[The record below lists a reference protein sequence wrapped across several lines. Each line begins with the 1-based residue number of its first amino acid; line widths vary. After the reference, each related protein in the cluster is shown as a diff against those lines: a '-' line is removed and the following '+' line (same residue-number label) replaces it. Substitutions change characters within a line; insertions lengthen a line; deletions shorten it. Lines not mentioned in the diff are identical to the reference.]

1 MCDILSHIRVHL
13 SFTSEGIARPMNRI
27 FATVLLFTTMASGQF
42 WGNDGFPEVMNWDR
56 FRALTEQLG
65 LSQAQVNGLLPA
77 HDAYV
82 KAFREIIED
91 DFSDFVE
98 EDDNDGKYQWASA
111 DPELATSFRS
121 RRSKYRNLCDELE
134 EAEDDLFDLAYAY
147 LTESQ
152 RLQLEDVRGRR
163 ERERLRAQ
171 TWPGFEWNFGGAM
184 SIEAQDLLVFSD
196 LDITEVMELAAAQH
210 GKTQT
215 SAIRTYRKERLDAI
229 EDRLDREQAKPNFD
243 AMVDPD
249 ITKRLG
255 QIKMELGGKGG
266 KGAGGKGG
274 GGRAARPDLT
284 EAEIEDLKAEFAM
297 LQEEFEAQ
305 MAASEDSMFEGVWDF
320 SKSDDVRKK
329 ADQAIAK
336 SLKSFVQSVLSNLD
350 TNDGYQFR
358 LRVLRQMY
366 PGVNQPS
373 ADPLFARRIN
383 EAEKED
389 NTALAAELAEE
400 RLAFREGM
408 NNIWDRLI
416 DALDDDDE
424 FNMEDMMKLSGF
436 DGAKGGKGNKG
447 GKGSKGERK
456 APKQSPRDQ
465 AFADAR
471 AYDRKFTDELLP
483 EGGSEGRAEMVIDRS
498 GGPGNIQISVSGAD
512 GPESIQFSDGA
523 MMIVEN
529 GQEYEVPMDGPMAI
543 GMDIAG
549 EMFGSRGVLLPL
561 DTPSIR
567 ELAGVSEED
576 QGLLDAIIDDYR
588 LSCADNLPEREI
600 IEFSEDDPASMMN
613 MMADSENRRRERN
626 QAIRFA
632 DELLFST
639 LSALFPERASA
650 IAAFDITR
658 QRAWLMAR
666 IGSGGM
672 EGIALMFMG
681 GGTGEGWKV
690 DLRELVTDNSWTP
703 EDPAAFQSALE
714 VWEQSILEPLEELAD
729 HRESGMSMTD
739 MIGMSM
745 GDGEKD
751 KDVNPMQMMNDMMAR
766 QQKRSELVD
775 SANEITDDAA
785 GALSLLLP
793 LDESDAFD
801 LSYGLAAVPTIG
813 RDPDLLDPAF
823 EKALTLDSLRMEQRE
838 ALAGLAA
845 DYRASLREV
854 NQQML
859 GMHRRMPNIDM
870 GGMFGAMMQFGDKG
884 DEGDAQKM
892 QEQFELKQNL
902 QKQIDRLRSERKD
915 LHQKTREQLKGL
927 LDQDQITRGGLQ
939 RLLEPQ
945 RLPPEIQQMLGGGMM
960 MGGPGF

>member
-1 MCDILSHIRVHL
+1 
-13 SFTSEGIARPMNRI
+13 MNR
-27 FATVLLFTTMASGQF
+27 FVASVLLLTTMASGQF

-56 FRALTEQLG
+56 FRTLTEQLG

-77 HDAYV
+77 HDTYV

-91 DFSDFVE
+91 DFADFVE
-98 EDDNDGKYQWASA
+98 DDNDDGKYQWSSA
-111 DPELATSFRS
+111 DPELAASFRT

-134 EAEDDLFDLAYAY
+134 EAEDELFSLAYSY

-152 RLQLEDVRGRR
+152 RMQLEDVRGRR

-184 SIEAQDLLVFSD
+184 SIEAQDLLLFSD
-196 LDITEVMELAAAQH
+196 IEITEAMNTAAAQH
-210 GKTQT
+210 GKTQS

-229 EDRLDREQAKPNFD
+229 EARLEREQAKPNFD
-243 AMVDPD
+243 EIVDPA
-249 ITKRLG
+249 ITRRLG
-255 QIKMELGGKGG
+255 QIKRELGGKGG
-266 KGAGGKGG
+266 GKGG
-274 GGRAARPDLT
+274 GGKSPRPELT
-284 EAEIEDLKAEFAM
+284 DADIEDLKAEFEM
-297 LQEEFEAQ
+297 LEEEFEAQ
-305 MAASEDSMFEGVWDF
+305 MEAADASIFEIAGDF
-320 SKSDDVRKK
+320 GKGEDVRRK
-329 ADQAIAK
+329 ADQTIAR
-336 SLKSFVQSVLSNLD
+336 SLQSFVQSVLSDLGI
-350 TNDGYQFR
+350 NDGYRFR

-373 ADPLFARRIN
+373 ADPLFARRISD
-383 EAEKED
+383 AEKTGNSD
-389 NTALAAELAEE
+389 LAAELIEQ

-416 DALDDDDE
+416 QALDDGEDFD
-424 FNMEDMMKLSGF
+424 MQDMMKLSGF
-436 DGAKGGKGNKG
+436 EGEKGSKGGKGGKG
-447 GKGSKGERK
+447 GKNASK
-456 APKQSPRDQ
+456 APKKSPRDQ

-471 AYDRKFTDELLP
+471 AFDRKFTDELLP
-483 EGGSEGRAEMVIDRS
+483 EGGAEGRAEMVIDRS
-498 GGPGNIQISVSGAD
+498 GGAGNILISVSGAD
-512 GPESIQFSDGA
+512 GPESIQFTDGA

-561 DTPSIR
+561 DTLSIR
-567 ELAGVSEED
+567 ELAGVSEDD

-600 IEFSEDDPASMMN
+600 IEFTEDDPTSMMN

-626 QAIRFA
+626 QAIRSA

-650 IAAFDITR
+650 IATFDITR
-658 QRAWLMAR
+658 QRSWLLAR

-672 EGIALMFMG
+672 EGVAMMFMG
-681 GGTGEGWKV
+681 GGTDEGWKV
-690 DLRELVTDNSWTP
+690 DLRELVTGNSWTP
-703 EDPAAFQSALE
+703 EDPAAFQNALE
-714 VWEQSILEPLEELAD
+714 AWEQVILEPLEELAD

-745 GDGEKD
+745 GDGEKND
-751 KDVNPMQMMNDMMAR
+751 DIDPMKMMKDMMGR
-766 QQKRSELVD
+766 QQKRTELID
-775 SANEITDDAA
+775 AANEITDDAA
-785 GALSLLLP
+785 SSLSLLLP

-801 LSYGLAAVPTIG
+801 LSYGLASVPSIG

-870 GGMFGAMMQFGDKG
+870 GSMFGAMMPFGDKG
-884 DEGDAQKM
+884 EEGDGKRM
-892 QEQFELKQNL
+892 QEQFELQQNL
-902 QKQIDRLRSERKD
+902 QKQIDRLRAERKD
-915 LHQKTREQLKGL
+915 LHQKTREQLKGF
-927 LDQDQITRGGLQ
+927 LDPTQITRGGLQ

>member
-1 MCDILSHIRVHL
+1 
-13 SFTSEGIARPMNRI
+13 MNQ
-27 FATVLLFTTMASGQF
+27 FVASVLLLTTMASGQF

-56 FRALTEQLG
+56 FRTLTEQLG

-77 HDAYV
+77 HDTYV

-91 DFSDFVE
+91 DFADFVE
-98 EDDNDGKYQWASA
+98 DDDDDGKYQWSSA
-111 DPELATSFRS
+111 DPELAASFRT

-134 EAEDDLFDLAYAY
+134 EAEDELFSLAYSY

-152 RLQLEDVRGRR
+152 RMQLEDVRGRR

-184 SIEAQDLLVFSD
+184 SIEAQDLLLFSD
-196 LDITEVMELAAAQH
+196 IEITEAMNTAAAQH

-229 EDRLDREQAKPNFD
+229 EARLEREQAKPNFD
-243 AMVDPD
+243 EIVDPA
-249 ITKRLG
+249 ITRRLG
-255 QIKMELGGKGG
+255 QIKRELGGKGG
-266 KGAGGKGG
+266 GKGG
-274 GGRAARPDLT
+274 GGKSPRPELT
-284 EAEIEDLKAEFAM
+284 DADIEDLKAEFEM
-297 LQEEFEAQ
+297 LEEEFEAQ
-305 MAASEDSMFEGVWDF
+305 MEAADASIFEIAGDF
-320 SKSDDVRKK
+320 GKGEDVRRK
-329 ADQAIAK
+329 ADQTIAR
-336 SLKSFVQSVLSNLD
+336 SLQSFVQSVLSDLGI
-350 TNDGYQFR
+350 NDGYRFR

-383 EAEKED
+383 DAEQTGNSD
-389 NTALAAELAEE
+389 LAAELIEQ
-400 RLAFREGM
+400 RRAFREGM

-416 DALDDDDE
+416 QALDDGEDFD
-424 FNMEDMMKLSGF
+424 MQDMMKLSGF
-436 DGAKGGKGNKG
+436 EGEKGSKGGKGGKG
-447 GKGSKGERK
+447 GKNASK
-456 APKQSPRDQ
+456 APKKSPRDQ

-471 AYDRKFTDELLP
+471 AFDRKFTDELLP
-483 EGGSEGRAEMVIDRS
+483 EGGAEGRAEMVIDRS
-498 GGPGNIQISVSGAD
+498 GGAGNILISVSGAD
-512 GPESIQFSDGA
+512 GPESIQFTDGA

-561 DTPSIR
+561 DTLSIR
-567 ELAGVSEED
+567 ELAGVSEDD

-600 IEFSEDDPASMMN
+600 IEFTEDDPTSMMN

-626 QAIRFA
+626 QAIRSA

-650 IAAFDITR
+650 IATFDITR
-658 QRAWLMAR
+658 QRSWLLAR

-672 EGIALMFMG
+672 EGVAMMFMG
-681 GGTGEGWKV
+681 GGTDEGWKV
-690 DLRELVTDNSWTP
+690 DLRELVTGNSWTP
-703 EDPAAFQSALE
+703 EDPAAFQNALE
-714 VWEQSILEPLEELAD
+714 AWEQVILEPLEELAD

-745 GDGEKD
+745 GDGEKND
-751 KDVNPMQMMNDMMAR
+751 DIDPMKMMKDMMGR
-766 QQKRSELVD
+766 QQKRTELID
-775 SANEITDDAA
+775 AANEITDDAA
-785 GALSLLLP
+785 SSLSLLLP

-801 LSYGLAAVPTIG
+801 LFYGLASVPSIG

-870 GGMFGAMMQFGDKG
+870 GSMFGAMMPFGDKG
-884 DEGDAQKM
+884 EEGDGKRM
-892 QEQFELKQNL
+892 QEQFELQQNL
-902 QKQIDRLRSERKD
+902 QKQIDRLRAERKD
-915 LHQKTREQLKGL
+915 LHQKTREQLKGF
-927 LDQDQITRGGLQ
+927 LDPTQITRGGLQ

>member
-1 MCDILSHIRVHL
+1 
-13 SFTSEGIARPMNRI
+13 MNQ
-27 FATVLLFTTMASGQF
+27 FVASVLLLTTMASGQF

-56 FRALTEQLG
+56 FRTLTEQLG

-77 HDAYV
+77 HDTYV

-91 DFSDFVE
+91 DFADFVE
-98 EDDNDGKYQWASA
+98 DDDDDGKYQWSSA
-111 DPELATSFRS
+111 DPELAASFRT

-134 EAEDDLFDLAYAY
+134 EAEDELFSLAYSY

-152 RLQLEDVRGRR
+152 RMQLEDVRGRR

-184 SIEAQDLLVFSD
+184 SIEAQDLLLFSD
-196 LDITEVMELAAAQH
+196 IEITEAMNTAAAQH
-210 GKTQT
+210 GKTQS

-229 EDRLDREQAKPNFD
+229 EARLEREQAKPNFD
-243 AMVDPD
+243 EIVDPA
-249 ITKRLG
+249 ITRRLG
-255 QIKMELGGKGG
+255 QIKRELGGKGG
-266 KGAGGKGG
+266 GKGG
-274 GGRAARPDLT
+274 GGKSPRPDLT
-284 EAEIEDLKAEFAM
+284 DADIEDLKAEFEM
-297 LQEEFEAQ
+297 LEEEFEAQ
-305 MAASEDSMFEGVWDF
+305 MEAADASIFEIAGDF
-320 SKSDDVRKK
+320 GKGEDVRRK
-329 ADQAIAK
+329 ADQTIAR
-336 SLKSFVQSVLSNLD
+336 SLQSFVQSVLSDLGI
-350 TNDGYQFR
+350 NDGYRFR

-383 EAEKED
+383 DAEETGNSD
-389 NTALAAELAEE
+389 LAAELIEQ
-400 RLAFREGM
+400 RRAFREGM

-416 DALDDDDE
+416 QALDDGEDFD
-424 FNMEDMMKLSGF
+424 MQDMMKLSGF
-436 DGAKGGKGNKG
+436 EGEKGSKGGKG
-447 GKGSKGERK
+447 GKNASK
-456 APKQSPRDQ
+456 APKKSPRDQ

-471 AYDRKFTDELLP
+471 AFDRKFTDELLP
-483 EGGSEGRAEMVIDRS
+483 EGGAEGRAEMVIDRS
-498 GGPGNIQISVSGAD
+498 GGAGNILISVSGAD
-512 GPESIQFSDGA
+512 GPESIQFTDGA

-561 DTPSIR
+561 DTLSIR
-567 ELAGVSEED
+567 ELAGVSEDD

-600 IEFSEDDPASMMN
+600 IEFTEDDPTSMMN

-626 QAIRFA
+626 QAIRSA

-650 IAAFDITR
+650 IATFDITR
-658 QRAWLMAR
+658 QRSWLLAR

-672 EGIALMFMG
+672 EGVAMMFMG
-681 GGTGEGWKV
+681 GGTDEGWKV
-690 DLRELVTDNSWTP
+690 DLRELVTGNSWTP
-703 EDPAAFQSALE
+703 EDPAAFQNALE
-714 VWEQSILEPLEELAD
+714 AWEQVILEPLEELAD

-745 GDGEKD
+745 GDGEKND
-751 KDVNPMQMMNDMMAR
+751 DIDPMKMMKDMMGR
-766 QQKRSELVD
+766 QQKRTELID
-775 SANEITDDAA
+775 AANEITDDAA
-785 GALSLLLP
+785 SSLSLLLP

-801 LSYGLAAVPTIG
+801 LFYGLASVPSIG

-823 EKALTLDSLRMEQRE
+823 EKALTLDSLRIEQRE

-870 GGMFGAMMQFGDKG
+870 GSMFGAMMPFGDKG
-884 DEGDAQKM
+884 EEGDGKRM
-892 QEQFELKQNL
+892 QEQFELQQNL
-902 QKQIDRLRSERKD
+902 QKQIDRLRAERKD
-915 LHQKTREQLKGL
+915 LHQKTREQLKGF
-927 LDQDQITRGGLQ
+927 LDPTQITRGGLQ

>member
-1 MCDILSHIRVHL
+1 
-13 SFTSEGIARPMNRI
+13 MNQ
-27 FATVLLFTTMASGQF
+27 FVSSVLLLTTMASGQF

-56 FRALTEQLG
+56 FRTLTEQLG

-77 HDAYV
+77 HDTYV

-91 DFSDFVE
+91 DFADFVE
-98 EDDNDGKYQWASA
+98 DDDDDGKYQWSSA
-111 DPELATSFRS
+111 DPELAASFRT

-134 EAEDDLFDLAYAY
+134 EAEDELFSLAYSY

-152 RLQLEDVRGRR
+152 RMQLEDVRGRR

-184 SIEAQDLLVFSD
+184 SIEAQDLLLFSD
-196 LDITEVMELAAAQH
+196 IEITEAMNTAAAQH
-210 GKTQT
+210 GKTQS

-229 EDRLDREQAKPNFD
+229 EARLEREQAKPNFD
-243 AMVDPD
+243 EIVDPA
-249 ITKRLG
+249 ITRRLG
-255 QIKMELGGKGG
+255 QIKRELGGKGG
-266 KGAGGKGG
+266 GKGG
-274 GGRAARPDLT
+274 GGKSPRPELT
-284 EAEIEDLKAEFAM
+284 DADIEDLKAEFEM
-297 LQEEFEAQ
+297 LEEEFEAQ
-305 MAASEDSMFEGVWDF
+305 MEAADASIFEIAGDF
-320 SKSDDVRKK
+320 GKGEDVRRK
-329 ADQAIAK
+329 ADQTIAR
-336 SLKSFVQSVLSNLD
+336 SLQSFVQSVLSDLGI
-350 TNDGYQFR
+350 NDGYRFR

-383 EAEKED
+383 DAEETGNSD
-389 NTALAAELAEE
+389 LAAELIEQ
-400 RLAFREGM
+400 RRAFREGM

-416 DALDDDDE
+416 QALDDGEDFD
-424 FNMEDMMKLSGF
+424 MQDMMKLSGF
-436 DGAKGGKGNKG
+436 EGEKGSKGGKG
-447 GKGSKGERK
+447 GKDGKNASK
-456 APKQSPRDQ
+456 APKKSPRDQ

-471 AYDRKFTDELLP
+471 AFDRKFTDELLP
-483 EGGSEGRAEMVIDRS
+483 EGGAEGRAEMVIDRS
-498 GGPGNIQISVSGAD
+498 GGAGNILISVSGAD
-512 GPESIQFSDGA
+512 GPESIQFTDGA

-561 DTPSIR
+561 DTLSIR
-567 ELAGVSEED
+567 ELAGVSEDD

-600 IEFSEDDPASMMN
+600 IEFTEDDPTSMMN

-626 QAIRFA
+626 QAIRSA

-650 IAAFDITR
+650 IATFDITR
-658 QRAWLMAR
+658 QRSWLLAR

-672 EGIALMFMG
+672 EGVAMMFMG
-681 GGTGEGWKV
+681 GGTDEGWKV
-690 DLRELVTDNSWTP
+690 DLRELVTGNSWTP
-703 EDPAAFQSALE
+703 EDPAAFQNALE
-714 VWEQSILEPLEELAD
+714 AWEQVILEPLEELAD

-745 GDGEKD
+745 GDGEKND
-751 KDVNPMQMMNDMMAR
+751 DIDPMKMMKDMMGR
-766 QQKRSELVD
+766 QQKRTELID
-775 SANEITDDAA
+775 AANEITDDAA
-785 GALSLLLP
+785 SSLSLLLP

-801 LSYGLAAVPTIG
+801 LFYGLASVPSIG

-870 GGMFGAMMQFGDKG
+870 GSMFGAMMPFGDKG
-884 DEGDAQKM
+884 EEGDGKRM
-892 QEQFELKQNL
+892 QEQFELQQNL
-902 QKQIDRLRSERKD
+902 QKQIDRLRAERKD
-915 LHQKTREQLKGL
+915 LHQKTREQLKGF
-927 LDQDQITRGGLQ
+927 LDPTQITRGGLQ

>member
-1 MCDILSHIRVHL
+1 
-13 SFTSEGIARPMNRI
+13 MNQ
-27 FATVLLFTTMASGQF
+27 FVASVLLLTTMASGQF

-56 FRALTEQLG
+56 FRTLTEQLG

-77 HDAYV
+77 HDTYV

-91 DFSDFVE
+91 DFADFVE
-98 EDDNDGKYQWASA
+98 DDDDDGKYQWSSA
-111 DPELATSFRS
+111 DPELAASFRT

-134 EAEDDLFDLAYAY
+134 EAEDELFSLAYSY

-152 RLQLEDVRGRR
+152 RMQLEDVRGRR

-184 SIEAQDLLVFSD
+184 SIEAQDLLLFSD
-196 LDITEVMELAAAQH
+196 IEITEAMNTAAAQH
-210 GKTQT
+210 GKTQS

-229 EDRLDREQAKPNFD
+229 EARLEREQAKPNFD
-243 AMVDPD
+243 EIVDPA
-249 ITKRLG
+249 ITRRLG
-255 QIKMELGGKGG
+255 QIKRELGGKGG
-266 KGAGGKGG
+266 GKGG
-274 GGRAARPDLT
+274 GGKSPRPELT
-284 EAEIEDLKAEFAM
+284 DADIEDLKAEFEM
-297 LQEEFEAQ
+297 LEEEFEAQ
-305 MAASEDSMFEGVWDF
+305 MEAADASIFEIAGDF
-320 SKSDDVRKK
+320 GKGEDVRRK
-329 ADQAIAK
+329 ADQTIAK
-336 SLKSFVQSVLSNLD
+336 SLQSFVQSVLSDLGI
-350 TNDGYQFR
+350 NDGYRFR

-383 EAEKED
+383 DAEETGNSD
-389 NTALAAELAEE
+389 LAAELIEQ
-400 RLAFREGM
+400 RRAFREGM

-416 DALDDDDE
+416 QALDDGEDFD
-424 FNMEDMMKLSGF
+424 MQDMMKLSGF
-436 DGAKGGKGNKG
+436 DGEKGSKGGKGGKG
-447 GKGSKGERK
+447 GKNASK
-456 APKQSPRDQ
+456 APKKSPRDQ

-471 AYDRKFTDELLP
+471 AFDRKFTDELLP
-483 EGGSEGRAEMVIDRS
+483 EGGAEGRAEMVIDRS
-498 GGPGNIQISVSGAD
+498 GGAGNILISVSGAD
-512 GPESIQFSDGA
+512 GPESIQFTDGA

-561 DTPSIR
+561 DILSIR
-567 ELAGVSEED
+567 ELAGVSEDD

-600 IEFSEDDPASMMN
+600 IEFTEDDPTSMMN

-626 QAIRFA
+626 QAIRSA

-650 IAAFDITR
+650 IATFDITR
-658 QRAWLMAR
+658 QRSWLLAR

-672 EGIALMFMG
+672 EGVAMMFMG
-681 GGTGEGWKV
+681 GGTDEGWKV
-690 DLRELVTDNSWTP
+690 DLRELVTGNSWTP
-703 EDPAAFQSALE
+703 EDPAAFQNALE
-714 VWEQSILEPLEELAD
+714 AWEQVILEPLEELAD

-745 GDGEKD
+745 GDGEKND
-751 KDVNPMQMMNDMMAR
+751 DIDPMKMMKDMMGR
-766 QQKRSELVD
+766 QQKRTELID
-775 SANEITDDAA
+775 AANEITDDAA
-785 GALSLLLP
+785 SSLSLLLP

-801 LSYGLAAVPTIG
+801 LFYGLASVPSIG

-870 GGMFGAMMQFGDKG
+870 GSMFGAMMPFGDKG
-884 DEGDAQKM
+884 EEGDGKRM
-892 QEQFELKQNL
+892 QEQFELQQNL
-902 QKQIDRLRSERKD
+902 QKQIDRLRAERKD
-915 LHQKTREQLKGL
+915 LHQKTREQLKGF
-927 LDQDQITRGGLQ
+927 LDPTQITRGGLQ

>member
-1 MCDILSHIRVHL
+1 
-13 SFTSEGIARPMNRI
+13 MNQ
-27 FATVLLFTTMASGQF
+27 FVASVLLLTTMASGQF

-56 FRALTEQLG
+56 FRTLTEQLG

-77 HDAYV
+77 HDTYV

-91 DFSDFVE
+91 DFADFVE
-98 EDDNDGKYQWASA
+98 DDDDDGKYQWSSA
-111 DPELATSFRS
+111 DPELAASFRT

-134 EAEDDLFDLAYAY
+134 EAEDELFSLAYSY

-152 RLQLEDVRGRR
+152 RMQLEDVRGRR

-184 SIEAQDLLVFSD
+184 SIEAQDLLLFSD
-196 LDITEVMELAAAQH
+196 IEITEAMNTAAAQH
-210 GKTQT
+210 GKTQ
-215 SAIRTYRKERLDAI
+215 SNAIRTYRKERLDAI
-229 EDRLDREQAKPNFD
+229 EARLEREQAKPNFD
-243 AMVDPD
+243 EIVDPA
-249 ITKRLG
+249 ITRRLG
-255 QIKMELGGKGG
+255 QIKRELGGKGG
-266 KGAGGKGG
+266 GKGG
-274 GGRAARPDLT
+274 GGKSPRPDLT
-284 EAEIEDLKAEFAM
+284 DADIEDLKAEFEM
-297 LQEEFEAQ
+297 LEEEFEAQ
-305 MAASEDSMFEGVWDF
+305 MEAADASIFEIAGDF
-320 SKSDDVRKK
+320 GKGEDVRRK
-329 ADQAIAK
+329 ADQTIAR
-336 SLKSFVQSVLSNLD
+336 SLQSFVQSVLSDLGI
-350 TNDGYQFR
+350 NDGYRFR

-383 EAEKED
+383 DAEETGNSD
-389 NTALAAELAEE
+389 LAAELIEQ
-400 RLAFREGM
+400 RRAFREGM

-416 DALDDDDE
+416 QALDDGEDFD
-424 FNMEDMMKLSGF
+424 MQDMMKLSGF
-436 DGAKGGKGNKG
+436 EGEKGSKGGKGGKG
-447 GKGSKGERK
+447 GKNASK
-456 APKQSPRDQ
+456 APKKSPRDQ

-471 AYDRKFTDELLP
+471 AFDRKFTDELLP
-483 EGGSEGRAEMVIDRS
+483 EGGAEGRAEMVIDRS
-498 GGPGNIQISVSGAD
+498 GGAGNILISVSGAD
-512 GPESIQFSDGA
+512 GPESIQFTDGA

-561 DTPSIR
+561 DTLSIR
-567 ELAGVSEED
+567 ELAGVSEGD

-600 IEFSEDDPASMMN
+600 IEFTEDDPTSMMN

-626 QAIRFA
+626 QAIRSA

-650 IAAFDITR
+650 IATFDITR
-658 QRAWLMAR
+658 QRSWLLAR

-672 EGIALMFMG
+672 EGVAMMFMG
-681 GGTGEGWKV
+681 GGTDEGWKV
-690 DLRELVTDNSWTP
+690 DLRELVTGNSWTP
-703 EDPAAFQSALE
+703 EDPAAFQNALE
-714 VWEQSILEPLEELAD
+714 AWEQVILEPLEELAN

-745 GDGEKD
+745 GDGEKND
-751 KDVNPMQMMNDMMAR
+751 DIDPMKMMKDMMGR
-766 QQKRSELVD
+766 QQKRTELID
-775 SANEITDDAA
+775 AANEITDDAA
-785 GALSLLLP
+785 SSLSLLLP

-801 LSYGLAAVPTIG
+801 LFYGLASVPSIG

-870 GGMFGAMMQFGDKG
+870 GSMFGAMMPFGDKG
-884 DEGDAQKM
+884 EEGDGKRM
-892 QEQFELKQNL
+892 QEQFELQQNL
-902 QKQIDRLRSERKD
+902 QKQIDRLRAERKD
-915 LHQKTREQLKGL
+915 LHQKTREQLKGF
-927 LDQDQITRGGLQ
+927 LDPTQITRGGLQ

>member
-1 MCDILSHIRVHL
+1 
-13 SFTSEGIARPMNRI
+13 MNQ
-27 FATVLLFTTMASGQF
+27 FVASVLLLTTMASGQF

-56 FRALTEQLG
+56 FRTLTEQLG

-77 HDAYV
+77 HDTYV

-91 DFSDFVE
+91 DFADFVE
-98 EDDNDGKYQWASA
+98 DDDDDGKYQWSSA
-111 DPELATSFRS
+111 DPELAASFRT

-134 EAEDDLFDLAYAY
+134 EAEDELFSLAYSY

-152 RLQLEDVRGRR
+152 RMQLEDVRGRR

-184 SIEAQDLLVFSD
+184 SIEAQDLLLFSD
-196 LDITEVMELAAAQH
+196 IEITEAMNTAAAQH
-210 GKTQT
+210 GKTQS

-229 EDRLDREQAKPNFD
+229 EARLEREQAKPNFD
-243 AMVDPD
+243 EIVDPA
-249 ITKRLG
+249 ITRRLG
-255 QIKMELGGKGG
+255 QIKRELGGKGG
-266 KGAGGKGG
+266 GKGG
-274 GGRAARPDLT
+274 GGKSTRPDLT
-284 EAEIEDLKAEFAM
+284 DADIEDLKAEFEM
-297 LQEEFEAQ
+297 LEEEFEAQ
-305 MAASEDSMFEGVWDF
+305 MEAADASIFEIAGDF
-320 SKSDDVRKK
+320 GKGEDVRRK
-329 ADQAIAK
+329 ADQTIAR
-336 SLKSFVQSVLSNLD
+336 SLQSFVQSVLSDLGI
-350 TNDGYQFR
+350 NDGYRFR

-383 EAEKED
+383 DAEETGNSD
-389 NTALAAELAEE
+389 LAAELIEQ
-400 RLAFREGM
+400 RRAFREGM

-416 DALDDDDE
+416 QALDDGEDFD
-424 FNMEDMMKLSGF
+424 MQDMMKLSGF
-436 DGAKGGKGNKG
+436 EGEKGSKGGKG
-447 GKGSKGERK
+447 GKNASK
-456 APKQSPRDQ
+456 APKKSPRDQ

-471 AYDRKFTDELLP
+471 AFDRKFTDELLP
-483 EGGSEGRAEMVIDRS
+483 EGGAEGRAEMVIDRS
-498 GGPGNIQISVSGAD
+498 GGAGNILISVSGAD
-512 GPESIQFSDGA
+512 GPESIQFTDGA

-561 DTPSIR
+561 DTLSIR
-567 ELAGVSEED
+567 ELVGVSEDD

-600 IEFSEDDPASMMN
+600 IEFTEDDPTSMMN

-626 QAIRFA
+626 QAIRSA

-650 IAAFDITR
+650 IATFDITR
-658 QRAWLMAR
+658 QRSWLLAR

-672 EGIALMFMG
+672 EGVAMMFMG
-681 GGTGEGWKV
+681 GGTDEGWKV
-690 DLRELVTDNSWTP
+690 DLRELVTGNSWTP
-703 EDPAAFQSALE
+703 EDPAAFQNALE
-714 VWEQSILEPLEELAD
+714 AWEQVILEPLEELAD

-745 GDGEKD
+745 GDGEKND
-751 KDVNPMQMMNDMMAR
+751 DIDPMKMMKDMMGR
-766 QQKRSELVD
+766 QQKRTELID
-775 SANEITDDAA
+775 AANEITDDAA
-785 GALSLLLP
+785 SSLSLLLP

-801 LSYGLAAVPTIG
+801 LFYGLASVPSIG

-870 GGMFGAMMQFGDKG
+870 GSMFGAMMPFGDKG
-884 DEGDAQKM
+884 EEGDGKRM
-892 QEQFELKQNL
+892 QEQFELQQNL
-902 QKQIDRLRSERKD
+902 QKQIDRLRAERKD
-915 LHQKTREQLKGL
+915 LHQKTREQLKGF
-927 LDQDQITRGGLQ
+927 LDPTQITRGGLQ

>member
-1 MCDILSHIRVHL
+1 
-13 SFTSEGIARPMNRI
+13 MNQ
-27 FATVLLFTTMASGQF
+27 FVASVLLLTTMASGQF

-56 FRALTEQLG
+56 FRTLTEQLG

-77 HDAYV
+77 HDTYV

-91 DFSDFVE
+91 DFADFVE
-98 EDDNDGKYQWASA
+98 DDDDDGKYQWSSA
-111 DPELATSFRS
+111 DPELAASFRT

-134 EAEDDLFDLAYAY
+134 EAEDELFSLAYSY

-152 RLQLEDVRGRR
+152 RMQLEDVRGRR

-184 SIEAQDLLVFSD
+184 SIEAQDLLLFSD
-196 LDITEVMELAAAQH
+196 IEITEAMNTAAAQH
-210 GKTQT
+210 GKTQS

-229 EDRLDREQAKPNFD
+229 EARLEREQAKPNFD
-243 AMVDPD
+243 EIVDPA
-249 ITKRLG
+249 ITRRLG
-255 QIKMELGGKGG
+255 QIKRELGGKGG
-266 KGAGGKGG
+266 GKGG
-274 GGRAARPDLT
+274 GGKSPRPELT
-284 EAEIEDLKAEFAM
+284 DADIEDLKAEFEM
-297 LQEEFEAQ
+297 LEEEFEAQ
-305 MAASEDSMFEGVWDF
+305 MEAADVSIFEIAGDF
-320 SKSDDVRKK
+320 GKGEDVRRK
-329 ADQAIAK
+329 ADQTIAR
-336 SLKSFVQSVLSNLD
+336 SLQSFVQSVLSDLGI
-350 TNDGYQFR
+350 NDGYRFR

-383 EAEKED
+383 DAEETGNSD
-389 NTALAAELAEE
+389 LAAELIEQ
-400 RLAFREGM
+400 RRAFREGM

-416 DALDDDDE
+416 QALDDGEDFD
-424 FNMEDMMKLSGF
+424 MQDMMKLSGF
-436 DGAKGGKGNKG
+436 DGEKGSKGGKGGKG
-447 GKGSKGERK
+447 GKNASK
-456 APKQSPRDQ
+456 APKKSPRDQ

-471 AYDRKFTDELLP
+471 AFDRKFTDELLP
-483 EGGSEGRAEMVIDRS
+483 EGGAEGRAEMVIDRS
-498 GGPGNIQISVSGAD
+498 GGAGNILISVSGAD
-512 GPESIQFSDGA
+512 GPESIQFTDGA

-561 DTPSIR
+561 DTLSIR
-567 ELAGVSEED
+567 ELAGVSEDD
-576 QGLLDAIIDDYR
+576 QGILDAIIDDYR

-600 IEFSEDDPASMMN
+600 IEFTEDDPTSMMN

-626 QAIRFA
+626 QAIRSA

-650 IAAFDITR
+650 IATFDITR
-658 QRAWLMAR
+658 QRSWLLAR

-672 EGIALMFMG
+672 EGVAMMFMG
-681 GGTGEGWKV
+681 GGTDEGWKV
-690 DLRELVTDNSWTP
+690 DLRELVTGNSWTP
-703 EDPAAFQSALE
+703 EDPAAFQNALE
-714 VWEQSILEPLEELAD
+714 AWEQVILEPLEELAD

-745 GDGEKD
+745 GDGEKND
-751 KDVNPMQMMNDMMAR
+751 DIDPMKMMKDMMGR
-766 QQKRSELVD
+766 QQKRTELID
-775 SANEITDDAA
+775 AANEITDDAA
-785 GALSLLLP
+785 SSLSLLLP

-801 LSYGLAAVPTIG
+801 LFYGLASVPSIG

-870 GGMFGAMMQFGDKG
+870 GSMFGAMMPFGDKG
-884 DEGDAQKM
+884 EEGDGKRM
-892 QEQFELKQNL
+892 QEQFELQQNL
-902 QKQIDRLRSERKD
+902 QKQIDRLRAERKD
-915 LHQKTREQLKGL
+915 LHQKTREQLKGF
-927 LDQDQITRGGLQ
+927 LDPTQITRGGLQ

>member
-1 MCDILSHIRVHL
+1 
-13 SFTSEGIARPMNRI
+13 MNQ
-27 FATVLLFTTMASGQF
+27 FVASVLLLTTMASGQF

-56 FRALTEQLG
+56 FRTLTEQLG

-77 HDAYV
+77 HDTYV

-91 DFSDFVE
+91 DFADFVE
-98 EDDNDGKYQWASA
+98 DDDDDGKYQWSSA
-111 DPELATSFRS
+111 DPELAASFRT

-134 EAEDDLFDLAYAY
+134 EAEDELFSLAYSY

-152 RLQLEDVRGRR
+152 RMQLEDVRGRR

-184 SIEAQDLLVFSD
+184 SIEAQDLLLFSD
-196 LDITEVMELAAAQH
+196 IEITEAMNTAAAQH
-210 GKTQT
+210 GKTQS

-229 EDRLDREQAKPNFD
+229 EARLEREQAKPNFD
-243 AMVDPD
+243 EIVDPA
-249 ITKRLG
+249 ITRRLG
-255 QIKMELGGKGG
+255 QIKRELGGKGG
-266 KGAGGKGG
+266 GKGG
-274 GGRAARPDLT
+274 GGKSPRPDLT
-284 EAEIEDLKAEFAM
+284 DADIEDLKAEFEM
-297 LQEEFEAQ
+297 LEEEFEAQ
-305 MAASEDSMFEGVWDF
+305 MEAADASIFEIAGDF
-320 SKSDDVRKK
+320 GKGEDVRRK
-329 ADQAIAK
+329 ADQTIAR
-336 SLKSFVQSVLSNLD
+336 SLQSFVQSVLSDLGI
-350 TNDGYQFR
+350 NDGYRFR

-383 EAEKED
+383 DAEETGNSD
-389 NTALAAELAEE
+389 LAAELIEQ
-400 RLAFREGM
+400 RRAFREGM

-416 DALDDDDE
+416 QALDDGEDFD
-424 FNMEDMMKLSGF
+424 MQDMMKLSGF
-436 DGAKGGKGNKG
+436 EGEKGSKGGKGGKG
-447 GKGSKGERK
+447 GKNASK
-456 APKQSPRDQ
+456 APKKSPRDQ

-471 AYDRKFTDELLP
+471 AFDRKFTDELLP
-483 EGGSEGRAEMVIDRS
+483 EGGAEGRAEMVIDRS
-498 GGPGNIQISVSGAD
+498 GGAGNILISVSGAD
-512 GPESIQFSDGA
+512 GPESIQFTDGA

-561 DTPSIR
+561 DTLSIR
-567 ELAGVSEED
+567 ELAGVSEDD

-600 IEFSEDDPASMMN
+600 IEFTEDDPTSMMN

-626 QAIRFA
+626 QAIRSA

-650 IAAFDITR
+650 IATFDITR
-658 QRAWLMAR
+658 QRSWLLAR

-672 EGIALMFMG
+672 EGIAMMFMG
-681 GGTGEGWKV
+681 SGTDEGWKV
-690 DLRELVTDNSWTP
+690 DLRELVTGNSWTP
-703 EDPAAFQSALE
+703 EDPAAFQNALE
-714 VWEQSILEPLEELAD
+714 AWEQAILEPLEELAD

-745 GDGEKD
+745 GDGEKND
-751 KDVNPMQMMNDMMAR
+751 DIDPMKMMKDMMGR
-766 QQKRSELVD
+766 QQKRTELID
-775 SANEITDDAA
+775 AANEITDDAA
-785 GALSLLLP
+785 SSLSLLLP

-801 LSYGLAAVPTIG
+801 LFYGLASVPSIG

-870 GGMFGAMMQFGDKG
+870 GSMFGAMMPFGDKG
-884 DEGDAQKM
+884 EEGDGKRM
-892 QEQFELKQNL
+892 QEQFELQQNL
-902 QKQIDRLRSERKD
+902 QKQIDRLRAERKD
-915 LHQKTREQLKGL
+915 LHQKTREQLKGF
-927 LDQDQITRGGLQ
+927 LDPTQITRGGLQ

>member
-1 MCDILSHIRVHL
+1 
-13 SFTSEGIARPMNRI
+13 MNQ
-27 FATVLLFTTMASGQF
+27 FVASVLLLTTMASGQF

-56 FRALTEQLG
+56 FRTLTEQLG

-77 HDAYV
+77 HDTYV

-91 DFSDFVE
+91 DFADFVE
-98 EDDNDGKYQWASA
+98 DDDDDGKYQWSSA
-111 DPELATSFRS
+111 DPELAASFRT

-134 EAEDDLFDLAYAY
+134 EAEDELFSLAYSY

-152 RLQLEDVRGRR
+152 RMQLEDVRGRR

-184 SIEAQDLLVFSD
+184 SIEAQDLLLFSD
-196 LDITEVMELAAAQH
+196 IEITEAMNTAAAQH
-210 GKTQT
+210 GKTQS

-229 EDRLDREQAKPNFD
+229 EARLEREQAKPNFD
-243 AMVDPD
+243 EIVDPA
-249 ITKRLG
+249 ITRRLG
-255 QIKMELGGKGG
+255 QIKRELGGKGG
-266 KGAGGKGG
+266 GKGG
-274 GGRAARPDLT
+274 GGKSPRPDLT
-284 EAEIEDLKAEFAM
+284 DADIEDLKAEFEM
-297 LQEEFEAQ
+297 LEEEFEAQ
-305 MAASEDSMFEGVWDF
+305 MEAADASIFEIAGDF
-320 SKSDDVRKK
+320 GKGEDVRRK
-329 ADQAIAK
+329 ADQTIAR
-336 SLKSFVQSVLSNLD
+336 SLQSFVQSVLSDLGI
-350 TNDGYQFR
+350 NDGYRFR

-383 EAEKED
+383 DAEETGNSD
-389 NTALAAELAEE
+389 LAAELIEQ
-400 RLAFREGM
+400 RRAFREGM

-416 DALDDDDE
+416 QALDDGEDFD
-424 FNMEDMMKLSGF
+424 MQDMMKLSGF
-436 DGAKGGKGNKG
+436 EGEKGSKGGKGGKG
-447 GKGSKGERK
+447 GKNASK
-456 APKQSPRDQ
+456 APKKSPRDQ

-471 AYDRKFTDELLP
+471 AFDRKFTDELLP
-483 EGGSEGRAEMVIDRS
+483 EGGAEGRAEMVIDRS
-498 GGPGNIQISVSGAD
+498 GGAGNILISVSGAD
-512 GPESIQFSDGA
+512 GPESIQFTDGA

-561 DTPSIR
+561 DTLSIR
-567 ELAGVSEED
+567 ELAGVSEDD

-600 IEFSEDDPASMMN
+600 IEFTEDDPTSMMN

-626 QAIRFA
+626 QAIRSA

-650 IAAFDITR
+650 IATFDITR
-658 QRAWLMAR
+658 QRSWLLAR

-672 EGIALMFMG
+672 EGVAMMFMG
-681 GGTGEGWKV
+681 GGTDEGWKV
-690 DLRELVTDNSWTP
+690 DLRELVTGNSWTP
-703 EDPAAFQSALE
+703 EDPAAFQNALE
-714 VWEQSILEPLEELAD
+714 AWEQVSLEPLEELAD

-745 GDGEKD
+745 GDGEKND
-751 KDVNPMQMMNDMMAR
+751 DIDPMKMMKDMMGR
-766 QQKRSELVD
+766 QQKRTELID
-775 SANEITDDAA
+775 AANEITDDAA
-785 GALSLLLP
+785 SSLSLLLP

-801 LSYGLAAVPTIG
+801 LFYGLASVPSIG

-870 GGMFGAMMQFGDKG
+870 GSMFGAMMPFGDKG
-884 DEGDAQKM
+884 EEGDGKRM
-892 QEQFELKQNL
+892 QEQFELQQNL
-902 QKQIDRLRSERKD
+902 QKQIDRLRAERKD
-915 LHQKTREQLKGL
+915 LHQKTREQLKGF
-927 LDQDQITRGGLQ
+927 LDPTQITRGGLQ

>member
-1 MCDILSHIRVHL
+1 
-13 SFTSEGIARPMNRI
+13 MNQ
-27 FATVLLFTTMASGQF
+27 FVASVLLLTTMASGQF

-56 FRALTEQLG
+56 FRTLTEQLG

-77 HDAYV
+77 HDTYV

-91 DFSDFVE
+91 DFADFVE
-98 EDDNDGKYQWASA
+98 DDDDDGKYQWSSA
-111 DPELATSFRS
+111 DPELAASFRT

-134 EAEDDLFDLAYAY
+134 EAEDELFSLAYSY

-152 RLQLEDVRGRR
+152 RMQLEDVRGRR

-184 SIEAQDLLVFSD
+184 SIEAQDLLLFSD
-196 LDITEVMELAAAQH
+196 IEITEAMNTAAAQH
-210 GKTQT
+210 GKTQS

-229 EDRLDREQAKPNFD
+229 EARLEREQAKPNFD
-243 AMVDPD
+243 EIVDPA
-249 ITKRLG
+249 ITRRLG
-255 QIKMELGGKGG
+255 QIKRELGGKGG
-266 KGAGGKGG
+266 GKGG
-274 GGRAARPDLT
+274 GGKSPRPDLT
-284 EAEIEDLKAEFAM
+284 DADIEDLKAEFEM
-297 LQEEFEAQ
+297 LEEEFEAQ
-305 MAASEDSMFEGVWDF
+305 MEAADASIFEIAGDF
-320 SKSDDVRKK
+320 GKGEDVRRK
-329 ADQAIAK
+329 ADQTIAR
-336 SLKSFVQSVLSNLD
+336 SLQSFVQSVLADLGI
-350 TNDGYQFR
+350 NDGYRFR

-383 EAEKED
+383 DAEETGNSD
-389 NTALAAELAEE
+389 LAAELIEQ
-400 RLAFREGM
+400 RRAFREGM

-416 DALDDDDE
+416 QALDDGEDFD
-424 FNMEDMMKLSGF
+424 MQDMMKLSGF
-436 DGAKGGKGNKG
+436 EGEKGSKGGKGGKG
-447 GKGSKGERK
+447 GKNVSK
-456 APKQSPRDQ
+456 APKKSPRDQ

-471 AYDRKFTDELLP
+471 AFDRKFTDELLP
-483 EGGSEGRAEMVIDRS
+483 EGGAEGRAEMVIDRS
-498 GGPGNIQISVSGAD
+498 GGAGNILISVSGAD
-512 GPESIQFSDGA
+512 GPESIQFTDGA

-561 DTPSIR
+561 DTLSIR
-567 ELAGVSEED
+567 ELAGVSEDD

-600 IEFSEDDPASMMN
+600 IEFTEDDPTSMMN

-626 QAIRFA
+626 QAIRSA

-650 IAAFDITR
+650 IATFDITR
-658 QRAWLMAR
+658 QRSWLLAR

-672 EGIALMFMG
+672 EGVAMMFMG
-681 GGTGEGWKV
+681 GGTDEGWKV
-690 DLRELVTDNSWTP
+690 DLRELVTGNSWTP
-703 EDPAAFQSALE
+703 EDPAAFQNALE
-714 VWEQSILEPLEELAD
+714 AWEQVILEPLEELAD

-745 GDGEKD
+745 GDGEKND
-751 KDVNPMQMMNDMMAR
+751 DIDPMKMMKDMMGR
-766 QQKRSELVD
+766 QQKRTELID
-775 SANEITDDAA
+775 AANEITDDAA
-785 GALSLLLP
+785 SSLSLLLP

-801 LSYGLAAVPTIG
+801 LFYGLASVPSIG

-870 GGMFGAMMQFGDKG
+870 GSMFGAMMPFGDKG
-884 DEGDAQKM
+884 EEGDGKRM
-892 QEQFELKQNL
+892 QEQFELQQNL
-902 QKQIDRLRSERKD
+902 QKQIDRLRAERKD
-915 LHQKTREQLKGL
+915 LHQKTREQLKGF
-927 LDQDQITRGGLQ
+927 LDPTQITRGGLQ

>member
-1 MCDILSHIRVHL
+1 
-13 SFTSEGIARPMNRI
+13 MNQ
-27 FATVLLFTTMASGQF
+27 FVASVLLLTTMASGQF

-56 FRALTEQLG
+56 FRTLTEQLG

-77 HDAYV
+77 HDTYV

-91 DFSDFVE
+91 DFADFVE
-98 EDDNDGKYQWASA
+98 DDDDDGKYQWSSA
-111 DPELATSFRS
+111 DPELAASFRT

-134 EAEDDLFDLAYAY
+134 EAEDELFSLAYSY

-152 RLQLEDVRGRR
+152 RMQLEDVRGRR

-184 SIEAQDLLVFSD
+184 SIEAQDLLLFSD
-196 LDITEVMELAAAQH
+196 IEITEAMNTAAAQH
-210 GKTQT
+210 GKTQS

-229 EDRLDREQAKPNFD
+229 EARLEREQAKPNFD
-243 AMVDPD
+243 EIVDPA
-249 ITKRLG
+249 ITRRLG
-255 QIKMELGGKGG
+255 QIKRELGGKGG
-266 KGAGGKGG
+266 GKGG
-274 GGRAARPDLT
+274 GGKSPRPDLT
-284 EAEIEDLKAEFAM
+284 DADIEDLKAEFEM
-297 LQEEFEAQ
+297 LEEEFEAQ
-305 MAASEDSMFEGVWDF
+305 MEAADASIFEIAGDF
-320 SKSDDVRKK
+320 GKGEDVRRK
-329 ADQAIAK
+329 ADQTIAR
-336 SLKSFVQSVLSNLD
+336 SLQSFVQSVLSDLGI
-350 TNDGYQFR
+350 NDGYRFR

-383 EAEKED
+383 DAEETGNSD
-389 NTALAAELAEE
+389 LAAELIEQ
-400 RLAFREGM
+400 RRAFREGM

-416 DALDDDDE
+416 QALDDGEDFD
-424 FNMEDMMKLSGF
+424 MQDMMKLSGF
-436 DGAKGGKGNKG
+436 EGEKGSKGGKGGKG
-447 GKGSKGERK
+447 GKNVSK
-456 APKQSPRDQ
+456 APKKSPRDQ

-471 AYDRKFTDELLP
+471 AFDRKFTDELLP
-483 EGGSEGRAEMVIDRS
+483 EGGAEGRAEMVIDRS
-498 GGPGNIQISVSGAD
+498 GGAGNILISVSGAD
-512 GPESIQFSDGA
+512 GPESIQFTDGA

-561 DTPSIR
+561 DTLSIR
-567 ELAGVSEED
+567 ELAGVSEDD

-600 IEFSEDDPASMMN
+600 IEFTEDDPTSMMN

-626 QAIRFA
+626 QAIRSA

-650 IAAFDITR
+650 IATFDITR
-658 QRAWLMAR
+658 QRSWLLAR

-672 EGIALMFMG
+672 EGVAMMFMG
-681 GGTGEGWKV
+681 GGTDEGWKV
-690 DLRELVTDNSWTP
+690 DLRELVTGNSWTP
-703 EDPAAFQSALE
+703 EDPAAFQNALE
-714 VWEQSILEPLEELAD
+714 AWEQVILEPLEELAD

-745 GDGEKD
+745 GDGEKND
-751 KDVNPMQMMNDMMAR
+751 DIDPMKMMKDMMGR
-766 QQKRSELVD
+766 QQKRTELID
-775 SANEITDDAA
+775 AANEITDDAA
-785 GALSLLLP
+785 SSLSLLLP

-801 LSYGLAAVPTIG
+801 LFYGLASVPSIG

-845 DYRASLREV
+845 DYRASLREI

-870 GGMFGAMMQFGDKG
+870 GSMFGAMMPFGDKG
-884 DEGDAQKM
+884 EEGDGKRM
-892 QEQFELKQNL
+892 QEQFELQQNL
-902 QKQIDRLRSERKD
+902 QKQIDRLRAERKD
-915 LHQKTREQLKGL
+915 LHQKTREQLKGF
-927 LDQDQITRGGLQ
+927 LDPTQITRGGLQ

-945 RLPPEIQQMLGGGMM
+945 RLPPEIQQMLGSGMM

>member
-1 MCDILSHIRVHL
+1 
-13 SFTSEGIARPMNRI
+13 MNQ
-27 FATVLLFTTMASGQF
+27 FVASVLLLTTMASGQF

-56 FRALTEQLG
+56 FRTLTEQLG

-77 HDAYV
+77 HDTYV

-91 DFSDFVE
+91 DFADFVE
-98 EDDNDGKYQWASA
+98 NDDDDGKYQWSSA
-111 DPELATSFRS
+111 DPELAASFRT

-134 EAEDDLFDLAYAY
+134 EAEDELFSLAYSY

-152 RLQLEDVRGRR
+152 RMQLEDVRGRR

-184 SIEAQDLLVFSD
+184 SIEAQDLLLFSD
-196 LDITEVMELAAAQH
+196 IEITEAMNTAAAQH
-210 GKTQT
+210 GKTQS

-229 EDRLDREQAKPNFD
+229 EARLEREQAKPNFD
-243 AMVDPD
+243 EIVDPA
-249 ITKRLG
+249 ITRRLG
-255 QIKMELGGKGG
+255 QIKRELGGKGE
-266 KGAGGKGG
+266 GKGG
-274 GGRAARPDLT
+274 GGKSARPDLT
-284 EAEIEDLKAEFAM
+284 DADIEDLKAEFEM

-305 MAASEDSMFEGVWDF
+305 MEAADASIFEIAGDFGKGEDG
-320 SKSDDVRKK
+320 RRK
-329 ADQAIAK
+329 ADQTIAR
-336 SLKSFVQSVLSNLD
+336 SLQSFVQSVLSDLGI
-350 TNDGYQFR
+350 NDGYRFR

-383 EAEKED
+383 DAEETGNRD
-389 NTALAAELAEE
+389 LAAELTEQ

-416 DALDDDDE
+416 QALDDGEDFD
-424 FNMEDMMKLSGF
+424 MQDMMKLSGF
-436 DGAKGGKGNKG
+436 EGEKGSKGGKGGKG
-447 GKGSKGERK
+447 GKNASK
-456 APKQSPRDQ
+456 APKKSPRDQ

-471 AYDRKFTDELLP
+471 AFDRKFTDELLP
-483 EGGSEGRAEMVIDRS
+483 EGGAEGRAEMVIDRS
-498 GGPGNIQISVSGAD
+498 GGAGNILISVSGAD
-512 GPESIQFSDGA
+512 GPESIQFTDGA

-561 DTPSIR
+561 DTLSIR
-567 ELAGVSEED
+567 ELAGVSEDD

-600 IEFSEDDPASMMN
+600 IEFTEDDPTSMMN

-626 QAIRFA
+626 QAIRSA

-650 IAAFDITR
+650 IATFDITR
-658 QRAWLMAR
+658 QRSWLLAR

-672 EGIALMFMG
+672 EGIAMMFMG
-681 GGTGEGWKV
+681 GGTDEGWKV
-690 DLRELVTDNSWTP
+690 DLRELVTGNSWTP
-703 EDPAAFQSALE
+703 EDPAAFQNALE
-714 VWEQSILEPLEELAD
+714 AWEQVILEPLEELAE

-745 GDGEKD
+745 GDGEKND
-751 KDVNPMQMMNDMMAR
+751 DIDPMKMMKDMMGR
-766 QQKRSELVD
+766 QQKRTELID
-775 SANEITDDAA
+775 AANEVTDDAA
-785 GALSLLLP
+785 SSLSLLLP

-801 LSYGLAAVPTIG
+801 LFYGLASVPSIG

-870 GGMFGAMMQFGDKG
+870 GSMFGAMMPFGDKG
-884 DEGDAQKM
+884 EEGDGKRM
-892 QEQFELKQNL
+892 QEQFELQQNL
-902 QKQIDRLRSERKD
+902 QKQIDRLRAERKD
-915 LHQKTREQLKGL
+915 LHQKTREQLKGF
-927 LDQDQITRGGLQ
+927 LDPTQITRGGLQ

>member
-1 MCDILSHIRVHL
+1 
-13 SFTSEGIARPMNRI
+13 MNQ
-27 FATVLLFTTMASGQF
+27 FLASVLLLTTMASGQF

-56 FRALTEQLG
+56 FRTLTEQLG

-77 HDAYV
+77 HDTYV

-91 DFSDFVE
+91 DFADFVE
-98 EDDNDGKYQWASA
+98 DDDDDGKYQWSSA
-111 DPELATSFRS
+111 DPELAASFRT

-134 EAEDDLFDLAYAY
+134 EAEDELFSLAYSY

-152 RLQLEDVRGRR
+152 RMQLEDVRGRR

-184 SIEAQDLLVFSD
+184 SIEAQDLLLFSD
-196 LDITEVMELAAAQH
+196 IEITEAMNTAAAQH
-210 GKTQT
+210 GKTQS

-229 EDRLDREQAKPNFD
+229 EARLEREQAKPNFD
-243 AMVDPD
+243 EIVDPA
-249 ITKRLG
+249 ITRRLG
-255 QIKMELGGKGG
+255 QIKRELGGKGG
-266 KGAGGKGG
+266 GKGG
-274 GGRAARPDLT
+274 GGKSPRPELT
-284 EAEIEDLKAEFAM
+284 DADIEDLKAEFEM
-297 LQEEFEAQ
+297 LEEEFEAQ
-305 MAASEDSMFEGVWDF
+305 MEAADASIFEIAGDF
-320 SKSDDVRKK
+320 GKGEDVRRK
-329 ADQAIAK
+329 ADQTIAR
-336 SLKSFVQSVLSNLD
+336 SLQSFVQSVLSDLGI
-350 TNDGYQFR
+350 NDGYRFR

-383 EAEKED
+383 DAEETGNSD
-389 NTALAAELAEE
+389 LAAELIEQ
-400 RLAFREGM
+400 RRAFREGM

-416 DALDDDDE
+416 QALDDGEDFD
-424 FNMEDMMKLSGF
+424 MQDMMKLSGF
-436 DGAKGGKGNKG
+436 EGEKGSKGGKGGKG
-447 GKGSKGERK
+447 GKNASK
-456 APKQSPRDQ
+456 APKKSPRDQ

-471 AYDRKFTDELLP
+471 AFDRKFTDELLP
-483 EGGSEGRAEMVIDRS
+483 EGGAEGRAEMVIDRS
-498 GGPGNIQISVSGAD
+498 GGAGNILISVSGAD
-512 GPESIQFSDGA
+512 GPESIQFTDGA

-561 DTPSIR
+561 DTLSIR
-567 ELAGVSEED
+567 ELAGVSEDD

-600 IEFSEDDPASMMN
+600 IEFTEDDPTSMMN

-626 QAIRFA
+626 QAIRSA

-650 IAAFDITR
+650 IATFDITR
-658 QRAWLMAR
+658 QRSWLLAR

-672 EGIALMFMG
+672 EGVAMMFMG
-681 GGTGEGWKV
+681 GGTDEGWKV
-690 DLRELVTDNSWTP
+690 DLRELVTGNSWTP
-703 EDPAAFQSALE
+703 EDPAAFQNALE
-714 VWEQSILEPLEELAD
+714 AWEQVILEPLEELAN

-745 GDGEKD
+745 GDGEKND
-751 KDVNPMQMMNDMMAR
+751 DIDPMKMMKDMMGR
-766 QQKRSELVD
+766 QQKRTELID
-775 SANEITDDAA
+775 AANEITDDAA
-785 GALSLLLP
+785 SSLSLLLP

-801 LSYGLAAVPTIG
+801 LFYGLASVPSIG

-870 GGMFGAMMQFGDKG
+870 GSMFGAMMPFGDKG
-884 DEGDAQKM
+884 EEGDGKRM
-892 QEQFELKQNL
+892 QEQFELQQNL
-902 QKQIDRLRSERKD
+902 QKQIDRLRAERKD
-915 LHQKTREQLKGL
+915 LHQKTREQLKGF
-927 LDQDQITRGGLQ
+927 LDPTQITRGGLQ

>member
-1 MCDILSHIRVHL
+1 
-13 SFTSEGIARPMNRI
+13 MNQ
-27 FATVLLFTTMASGQF
+27 FLASVLLLTTMASGQF

-56 FRALTEQLG
+56 FRTLTEQLG

-77 HDAYV
+77 HDTYV

-91 DFSDFVE
+91 DFADFVE
-98 EDDNDGKYQWASA
+98 DDDDDGKYQWSSA
-111 DPELATSFRS
+111 DPELAASFRT

-134 EAEDDLFDLAYAY
+134 EAEDELFSLAYSY

-152 RLQLEDVRGRR
+152 RMQLEDVRGRR

-184 SIEAQDLLVFSD
+184 SIEAQDLLLFSD
-196 LDITEVMELAAAQH
+196 IEITEAMNIAAAQH
-210 GKTQT
+210 GKTQ
-215 SAIRTYRKERLDAI
+215 SNAIRTYRKERLDAI
-229 EDRLDREQAKPNFD
+229 EARLEREQAKPNFD
-243 AMVDPD
+243 EIVDPV
-249 ITKRLG
+249 ITRRLG
-255 QIKMELGGKGG
+255 QIKRELGGKGG
-266 KGAGGKGG
+266 GKGG
-274 GGRAARPDLT
+274 GGKSPRPDLT
-284 EAEIEDLKAEFAM
+284 DADIEDLKAEFEM
-297 LQEEFEAQ
+297 LEEEFEAQ
-305 MAASEDSMFEGVWDF
+305 MEAADASIFEIAGDF
-320 SKSDDVRKK
+320 GKGEDVRRK
-329 ADQAIAK
+329 ADQTIAR
-336 SLKSFVQSVLSNLD
+336 SLQSFVQSVLSDLGI
-350 TNDGYQFR
+350 NDGYRFR

-383 EAEKED
+383 DAEETGNSD
-389 NTALAAELAEE
+389 LAAELIEQ
-400 RLAFREGM
+400 RRAFREGM

-416 DALDDDDE
+416 QALDDGEDFD
-424 FNMEDMMKLSGF
+424 MQDMMKLSGF
-436 DGAKGGKGNKG
+436 EGEKGSKGGKGGKG
-447 GKGSKGERK
+447 GKNASK
-456 APKQSPRDQ
+456 APKKSPRDQ

-471 AYDRKFTDELLP
+471 AFDRKFTDELLP
-483 EGGSEGRAEMVIDRS
+483 EGGAEGRAEMVIDRS
-498 GGPGNIQISVSGAD
+498 GGAGNILISVSGAD
-512 GPESIQFSDGA
+512 GPESIQFTDGA

-561 DTPSIR
+561 DTLSIR
-567 ELAGVSEED
+567 ELAGVSEGD

-600 IEFSEDDPASMMN
+600 IEFTEDDPTSMMN

-626 QAIRFA
+626 QAIRSA

-650 IAAFDITR
+650 IATFDITR
-658 QRAWLMAR
+658 QRSWLLAR

-672 EGIALMFMG
+672 EGVAMMFMG
-681 GGTGEGWKV
+681 GGTDEGWKV
-690 DLRELVTDNSWTP
+690 DLRELVTGNSWTP
-703 EDPAAFQSALE
+703 EDPAAFQNALE
-714 VWEQSILEPLEELAD
+714 AWEQVILEPLEELAD

-745 GDGEKD
+745 GDGEKND
-751 KDVNPMQMMNDMMAR
+751 DIDPMKMMKDMMGR
-766 QQKRSELVD
+766 QQKRTELID
-775 SANEITDDAA
+775 AANEITDDAA
-785 GALSLLLP
+785 SSLSLLLP

-801 LSYGLAAVPTIG
+801 LFYGLASVPSIG

-870 GGMFGAMMQFGDKG
+870 GSMFGAMMPFGDKG
-884 DEGDAQKM
+884 EEGDGKRM
-892 QEQFELKQNL
+892 QEQFELQQNL
-902 QKQIDRLRSERKD
+902 QKQIDRLRAERKD
-915 LHQKTREQLKGL
+915 LHQKTREQLKGF
-927 LDQDQITRGGLQ
+927 LDPTQITRGGLQ

>member
-1 MCDILSHIRVHL
+1 
-13 SFTSEGIARPMNRI
+13 MNQ
-27 FATVLLFTTMASGQF
+27 FVASVLLLTTMASGQF

-56 FRALTEQLG
+56 FRTLTEQLG

-77 HDAYV
+77 HDTYV

-91 DFSDFVE
+91 DFADFVE
-98 EDDNDGKYQWASA
+98 DDDDDGKYQWSSA
-111 DPELATSFRS
+111 DPELAASFRT

-134 EAEDDLFDLAYAY
+134 EAEDELFSLAYSY

-152 RLQLEDVRGRR
+152 RMQLEDVRGRR

-184 SIEAQDLLVFSD
+184 SIEAQDLLLFSD
-196 LDITEVMELAAAQH
+196 IEITEAMNTAAAQH
-210 GKTQT
+210 GKTQS

-229 EDRLDREQAKPNFD
+229 EARLEREQAKPNFD
-243 AMVDPD
+243 EIVDPA
-249 ITKRLG
+249 ITRRLG
-255 QIKMELGGKGG
+255 QIKRELGGKGG
-266 KGAGGKGG
+266 GKGG
-274 GGRAARPDLT
+274 GGKSPRPDLT
-284 EAEIEDLKAEFAM
+284 DADIEDLKAEFEM
-297 LQEEFEAQ
+297 LEEEFEAQ
-305 MAASEDSMFEGVWDF
+305 MEAADASIFEIAGDF
-320 SKSDDVRKK
+320 GKGEDVRRK
-329 ADQAIAK
+329 ADQTIAR
-336 SLKSFVQSVLSNLD
+336 SLQSFVQSVLSDLGI
-350 TNDGYQFR
+350 NDGYRFR

-383 EAEKED
+383 DAEETGNSD
-389 NTALAAELAEE
+389 LAAELIEQ
-400 RLAFREGM
+400 RRAFREGM

-416 DALDDDDE
+416 QALDDGEDFD
-424 FNMEDMMKLSGF
+424 MQDMMKLSGF
-436 DGAKGGKGNKG
+436 EG
-447 GKGSKGERK
+447 GKGSKGGKGGKGGKNASK
-456 APKQSPRDQ
+456 APKKSPRDQ

-471 AYDRKFTDELLP
+471 AFDRKFTDELLP
-483 EGGSEGRAEMVIDRS
+483 EGGAEGRAEMVIDRS
-498 GGPGNIQISVSGAD
+498 GGAGNILISVSGAD
-512 GPESIQFSDGA
+512 GPESIQFTDGA

-561 DTPSIR
+561 DTLSIR
-567 ELAGVSEED
+567 ELAGVSEDD

-600 IEFSEDDPASMMN
+600 IEFTEDDPTSMMN

-626 QAIRFA
+626 QAIRSA

-650 IAAFDITR
+650 IATFDITR
-658 QRAWLMAR
+658 QRSWLLAR

-672 EGIALMFMG
+672 EGVAMMFMG
-681 GGTGEGWKV
+681 GGTDEGWKV
-690 DLRELVTDNSWTP
+690 DLRELVTGNSWTP
-703 EDPAAFQSALE
+703 EDPAAFKNALE
-714 VWEQSILEPLEELAD
+714 AWEQVILEPLEELAD

-745 GDGEKD
+745 GDGEKND
-751 KDVNPMQMMNDMMAR
+751 DIDPMKMMKDMMGR
-766 QQKRSELVD
+766 QQKRTELID
-775 SANEITDDAA
+775 AANEITDDAA
-785 GALSLLLP
+785 SSLSLLLP

-801 LSYGLAAVPTIG
+801 LFYGLASVPSIG

-870 GGMFGAMMQFGDKG
+870 GSMFGAMMPFGDKG
-884 DEGDAQKM
+884 EEGDGKRM
-892 QEQFELKQNL
+892 QEQFELQQNL
-902 QKQIDRLRSERKD
+902 QKQIDRLRAERKD
-915 LHQKTREQLKGL
+915 LHQKTREQLKGF
-927 LDQDQITRGGLQ
+927 LDPTQITRGGLQ

>member
-1 MCDILSHIRVHL
+1 
-13 SFTSEGIARPMNRI
+13 MNQ
-27 FATVLLFTTMASGQF
+27 FVASVLLLTTMASGQF

-56 FRALTEQLG
+56 FRTLTEQLG

-77 HDAYV
+77 HDTYV

-91 DFSDFVE
+91 DFADFVE
-98 EDDNDGKYQWASA
+98 DDDDDGKYQWSSA
-111 DPELATSFRS
+111 DPELAASFRT

-134 EAEDDLFDLAYAY
+134 EAEDELFSLAYSY

-152 RLQLEDVRGRR
+152 RMQLEDVRGRR

-184 SIEAQDLLVFSD
+184 SIEAQDLLLFSD
-196 LDITEVMELAAAQH
+196 IEITEAMNIAAAQH
-210 GKTQT
+210 GKTQ
-215 SAIRTYRKERLDAI
+215 SNAIRTYRKERLDAI
-229 EDRLDREQAKPNFD
+229 EARLEREQAKPNFD
-243 AMVDPD
+243 EIVDPA
-249 ITKRLG
+249 ITRRLG
-255 QIKMELGGKGG
+255 QIKRELGGKGG
-266 KGAGGKGG
+266 GKGG
-274 GGRAARPDLT
+274 GGKSPRPDLT
-284 EAEIEDLKAEFAM
+284 DAEIEVLKAEFEM
-297 LQEEFEAQ
+297 LEEEFEAQ
-305 MAASEDSMFEGVWDF
+305 MEAADASIFEIAGDF
-320 SKSDDVRKK
+320 GKGEDVRRK
-329 ADQAIAK
+329 ADQIIAR
-336 SLKSFVQSVLSNLD
+336 SLQSFVQRVLSDLGV
-350 TNDGYQFR
+350 NDGYRFR

-383 EAEKED
+383 DAEETGNSD
-389 NTALAAELAEE
+389 LAAELIEQ

-416 DALDDDDE
+416 QALDDGEDFD
-424 FNMEDMMKLSGF
+424 MQDMMKLSGF
-436 DGAKGGKGNKG
+436 EGEKGSKGGKG
-447 GKGSKGERK
+447 GKNASK
-456 APKQSPRDQ
+456 APKKSPRDQ

-471 AYDRKFTDELLP
+471 AFDRKCTDDLLP
-483 EGGSEGRAEMVIDRS
+483 EGGTEGRAEMVIDRS
-498 GGPGNIQISVSGAD
+498 GGAGNILISVSGAD
-512 GPESIQFSDGA
+512 GPESIQFTDGA

-561 DTPSIR
+561 DTLSIR
-567 ELAGVSEED
+567 ELAGVSEDD

-600 IEFSEDDPASMMN
+600 IEFTEDDPTSMMN

-626 QAIRFA
+626 QAIRSA

-650 IAAFDITR
+650 IATFDITR
-658 QRAWLMAR
+658 QRSWLLAR

-672 EGIALMFMG
+672 EGVAMMFMG
-681 GGTGEGWKV
+681 GGTDEGWKV
-690 DLRELVTDNSWTP
+690 DLRDLVTGNSWTP
-703 EDPAAFQSALE
+703 EDPAAFQNALE
-714 VWEQSILEPLEELAD
+714 AWEQVILEPLEELAD

-745 GDGEKD
+745 GGSEKND
-751 KDVNPMQMMNDMMAR
+751 DIDPMKMMKDMMGR
-766 QQKRSELVD
+766 QQKRTEIID
-775 SANEITDDAA
+775 AANEITDDAA
-785 GALSLLLP
+785 SSLSLLLP

-801 LSYGLAAVPTIG
+801 LFYGLASVPSIG

-870 GGMFGAMMQFGDKG
+870 GSMFGAMMPFGDKG
-884 DEGDAQKM
+884 EEGDGKRM
-892 QEQFELKQNL
+892 QEQFELQQNL
-902 QKQIDRLRSERKD
+902 QKQIDRLRAERKD
-915 LHQKTREQLKGL
+915 LHQKTREQLKGF
-927 LDQDQITRGGLQ
+927 LDPTQITRGGLQ

>member
-1 MCDILSHIRVHL
+1 
-13 SFTSEGIARPMNRI
+13 MNQ
-27 FATVLLFTTMASGQF
+27 FVASVLLLTTMASGQF

-56 FRALTEQLG
+56 FRTLTEQLG

-77 HDAYV
+77 HDTYV

-91 DFSDFVE
+91 DFADFVE
-98 EDDNDGKYQWASA
+98 DDDDDGKYQWSSA
-111 DPELATSFRS
+111 DPELAASFRT

-134 EAEDDLFDLAYAY
+134 EAEDELFSLAYSY

-152 RLQLEDVRGRR
+152 RMQLEDVRGRR

-184 SIEAQDLLVFSD
+184 SIEAQDLLLFSD
-196 LDITEVMELAAAQH
+196 IEITEAMNTAAAQH
-210 GKTQT
+210 GKTQS

-229 EDRLDREQAKPNFD
+229 EARLEREQAKPNFD
-243 AMVDPD
+243 EIVDPA
-249 ITKRLG
+249 ITRRLG
-255 QIKMELGGKGG
+255 QIKRELGGKGG
-266 KGAGGKGG
+266 GKGG
-274 GGRAARPDLT
+274 GGKSPRPELT
-284 EAEIEDLKAEFAM
+284 DADIEDLKAEFEM
-297 LQEEFEAQ
+297 LEEEFEAQ
-305 MAASEDSMFEGVWDF
+305 MEAADASIFEIAGDF
-320 SKSDDVRKK
+320 GKGEDVRRK
-329 ADQAIAK
+329 ADQTIAR
-336 SLKSFVQSVLSNLD
+336 SLQSFVQSVLSDLGI
-350 TNDGYQFR
+350 NDGYRFR

-383 EAEKED
+383 DAEETGNSD
-389 NTALAAELAEE
+389 LAAELIEQ
-400 RLAFREGM
+400 RRAFREGM

-416 DALDDDDE
+416 QALDDGEDFD
-424 FNMEDMMKLSGF
+424 MQDMMKLSGF
-436 DGAKGGKGNKG
+436 EGEKGSKGGKG
-447 GKGSKGERK
+447 GKDGKNASK
-456 APKQSPRDQ
+456 APKKSPRDQ

-471 AYDRKFTDELLP
+471 AFDRKFTDELLP
-483 EGGSEGRAEMVIDRS
+483 EGGAEGRAEMVIDRS
-498 GGPGNIQISVSGAD
+498 GGAGNILISVSGAD
-512 GPESIQFSDGA
+512 GPESIQFTDGA

-561 DTPSIR
+561 DTLSIR
-567 ELAGVSEED
+567 ELAGVSEDD

-600 IEFSEDDPASMMN
+600 IEFTEDDPTSMMN

-626 QAIRFA
+626 QAIRSA

-650 IAAFDITR
+650 IATFDITR
-658 QRAWLMAR
+658 QRSWLLAR

-672 EGIALMFMG
+672 EGVAMMFMG
-681 GGTGEGWKV
+681 GGTDEGWKV
-690 DLRELVTDNSWTP
+690 DLRELVTGNSWTP
-703 EDPAAFQSALE
+703 EDPAAFQNALE
-714 VWEQSILEPLEELAD
+714 AWEQVILEPLEELAD

-745 GDGEKD
+745 GDGEKND
-751 KDVNPMQMMNDMMAR
+751 DIDPMKMMKDMMGR
-766 QQKRSELVD
+766 QQKRTELID
-775 SANEITDDAA
+775 AANEITDDAA
-785 GALSLLLP
+785 SSLSLLLP

-801 LSYGLAAVPTIG
+801 LFYGLASVPSIG

-870 GGMFGAMMQFGDKG
+870 GSMFGAMMPFGDKG
-884 DEGDAQKM
+884 EEGDGKRM
-892 QEQFELKQNL
+892 QEQFELQQNL
-902 QKQIDRLRSERKD
+902 QKQIDRLRAERKD
-915 LHQKTREQLKGL
+915 LHQKTREQLKGF
-927 LDQDQITRGGLQ
+927 LDPTQITRGGLQ

>member
-1 MCDILSHIRVHL
+1 
-13 SFTSEGIARPMNRI
+13 MNQ
-27 FATVLLFTTMASGQF
+27 FVASVLLLTTMASGQF

-56 FRALTEQLG
+56 FRTLTEQLG

-77 HDAYV
+77 HDTYV

-91 DFSDFVE
+91 DFADFVE
-98 EDDNDGKYQWASA
+98 DDDDDGKYQWSSA
-111 DPELATSFRS
+111 DPELAASFRT

-134 EAEDDLFDLAYAY
+134 EAEDELFSLAYSY

-152 RLQLEDVRGRR
+152 RMQLEDVRGRR

-184 SIEAQDLLVFSD
+184 GIEAQDLLLFSD
-196 LDITEVMELAAAQH
+196 IEITEAMNTAAAQH
-210 GKTQT
+210 GKTQS

-229 EDRLDREQAKPNFD
+229 EARLEREQAKPNFD
-243 AMVDPD
+243 EIVDPA
-249 ITKRLG
+249 ITRRLG
-255 QIKMELGGKGG
+255 QIKRELGGKGG
-266 KGAGGKGG
+266 GKGG
-274 GGRAARPDLT
+274 GGKSPRPELT
-284 EAEIEDLKAEFAM
+284 DADIEDLKAEFEM
-297 LQEEFEAQ
+297 LEEEFEAQ
-305 MAASEDSMFEGVWDF
+305 MEAADASIFEIAGDF
-320 SKSDDVRKK
+320 GKGEDVRRK
-329 ADQAIAK
+329 ADQTIAR
-336 SLKSFVQSVLSNLD
+336 SLQSFVQSVLSDLGV
-350 TNDGYQFR
+350 NDGYRFR

-383 EAEKED
+383 DAEETGNSD
-389 NTALAAELAEE
+389 LAAELIEQ

-416 DALDDDDE
+416 QALDDGEDFD
-424 FNMEDMMKLSGF
+424 MQDMMKLSGF
-436 DGAKGGKGNKG
+436 EGEKGSKGGKG
-447 GKGSKGERK
+447 GKNASK
-456 APKQSPRDQ
+456 APKKSPRDQ

-471 AYDRKFTDELLP
+471 AFDRKFTDELLP
-483 EGGSEGRAEMVIDRS
+483 EGGAEGRAEMVIDRS
-498 GGPGNIQISVSGAD
+498 GGAGNILISVSGAD
-512 GPESIQFSDGA
+512 GPESIQFTDGA

-561 DTPSIR
+561 DTLSIR
-567 ELAGVSEED
+567 ELAGVSEDD

-600 IEFSEDDPASMMN
+600 IEFTEDDPTSMMN

-626 QAIRFA
+626 QAIRSA

-650 IAAFDITR
+650 IATFDITR
-658 QRAWLMAR
+658 QRSWLLAR

-672 EGIALMFMG
+672 EGVAMMFMG
-681 GGTGEGWKV
+681 GGTDEGWKV
-690 DLRELVTDNSWTP
+690 DLRELVTGNSWTP
-703 EDPAAFQSALE
+703 EDPAAFQNALE
-714 VWEQSILEPLEELAD
+714 AWEQVILEPLEELAD

-745 GDGEKD
+745 GDGEKND
-751 KDVNPMQMMNDMMAR
+751 DIDPMKMMKDMMGR
-766 QQKRSELVD
+766 QQKRTELID
-775 SANEITDDAA
+775 AANEITDDAA
-785 GALSLLLP
+785 SSLSLLLP

-801 LSYGLAAVPTIG
+801 LFYGLASVPSIG

-870 GGMFGAMMQFGDKG
+870 GSMFGAMMPFGDKG
-884 DEGDAQKM
+884 EEGDGKRM
-892 QEQFELKQNL
+892 QEQFELQQNL
-902 QKQIDRLRSERKD
+902 QKQIDRLRAERKD
-915 LHQKTREQLKGL
+915 LHQKTREQLKGF
-927 LDQDQITRGGLQ
+927 LDPTQITRGGLQ

>member
-1 MCDILSHIRVHL
+1 
-13 SFTSEGIARPMNRI
+13 MNQ
-27 FATVLLFTTMASGQF
+27 FVASVLLLTTMASGQF

-56 FRALTEQLG
+56 FRTLTEQLG

-77 HDAYV
+77 HDTYV

-91 DFSDFVE
+91 DFADFVE
-98 EDDNDGKYQWASA
+98 DDDDDGKYQWSSA
-111 DPELATSFRS
+111 DPELAASFRT

-134 EAEDDLFDLAYAY
+134 EAEDELFSLAYSY

-152 RLQLEDVRGRR
+152 RMQLEDVRGRR

-184 SIEAQDLLVFSD
+184 SIEAQDLLLFSD
-196 LDITEVMELAAAQH
+196 IEITEAMNTAAAQH
-210 GKTQT
+210 GKTQS

-229 EDRLDREQAKPNFD
+229 EARLEREQAKPNFD
-243 AMVDPD
+243 EIVDPA
-249 ITKRLG
+249 ITRRLG
-255 QIKMELGGKGG
+255 QIKRELGGKGG
-266 KGAGGKGG
+266 GKGG
-274 GGRAARPDLT
+274 GGKSPRPDLT
-284 EAEIEDLKAEFAM
+284 DADIEDLKAEFEM
-297 LQEEFEAQ
+297 LEEEFEAQ
-305 MAASEDSMFEGVWDF
+305 MEAADASIFEIAGDF
-320 SKSDDVRKK
+320 GKGEDVRRK
-329 ADQAIAK
+329 ADQTIAR
-336 SLKSFVQSVLSNLD
+336 SLQSFVQSVLSDLGV
-350 TNDGYQFR
+350 NDGYRFR

-383 EAEKED
+383 DAEETGNSD
-389 NTALAAELAEE
+389 LAAELIEQ

-416 DALDDDDE
+416 QALDDGEDFD
-424 FNMEDMMKLSGF
+424 MQDMMKLSGF
-436 DGAKGGKGNKG
+436 EGEKGSKGGKG
-447 GKGSKGERK
+447 GKNASK
-456 APKQSPRDQ
+456 APKKSPRDQ

-471 AYDRKFTDELLP
+471 AFDRKFTDELLP
-483 EGGSEGRAEMVIDRS
+483 EGGAEGRAEMVIDRS
-498 GGPGNIQISVSGAD
+498 GGAGNILISVSGAD
-512 GPESIQFSDGA
+512 GPESIQFTDGA

-561 DTPSIR
+561 DTLSIR
-567 ELAGVSEED
+567 ELVGVSEDD

-600 IEFSEDDPASMMN
+600 IEFTEDDPTSMMN

-626 QAIRFA
+626 QAIRSA

-650 IAAFDITR
+650 IATFDITR
-658 QRAWLMAR
+658 QRSWLLAR

-672 EGIALMFMG
+672 EGVAMMFMG
-681 GGTGEGWKV
+681 GGTDEGWKV
-690 DLRELVTDNSWTP
+690 DLRDLVTGNSWTP
-703 EDPAAFQSALE
+703 EDPAAFQNALE
-714 VWEQSILEPLEELAD
+714 AWEQVILEPLEELAD

-745 GDGEKD
+745 GDGEKND
-751 KDVNPMQMMNDMMAR
+751 DIDPMKMMKDMMGR
-766 QQKRSELVD
+766 QQKRTELID
-775 SANEITDDAA
+775 AANEITDDAA
-785 GALSLLLP
+785 SSLSLLLP

-801 LSYGLAAVPTIG
+801 LFYGLASVPSIG

-870 GGMFGAMMQFGDKG
+870 GSMFGAMMPFGDKG
-884 DEGDAQKM
+884 EEGDGKRM
-892 QEQFELKQNL
+892 QEQFELQQNL
-902 QKQIDRLRSERKD
+902 QKQIDRLRAERKD
-915 LHQKTREQLKGL
+915 LHQKTREQLKGF
-927 LDQDQITRGGLQ
+927 LDPTQITRGGLQ

>member
-1 MCDILSHIRVHL
+1 
-13 SFTSEGIARPMNRI
+13 MNQ
-27 FATVLLFTTMASGQF
+27 FVASVLLLTTMASGQF

-56 FRALTEQLG
+56 FRTLTEQLG

-77 HDAYV
+77 HDTYV

-91 DFSDFVE
+91 DFADFVE
-98 EDDNDGKYQWASA
+98 DDDDDGKYQWSSA
-111 DPELATSFRS
+111 DPELAASFRT

-134 EAEDDLFDLAYAY
+134 EAEDELFSLAYSY

-152 RLQLEDVRGRR
+152 RMQLEDVRGRR

-184 SIEAQDLLVFSD
+184 GIEAQDLLLFSD
-196 LDITEVMELAAAQH
+196 IEITEAMNTAAAQH
-210 GKTQT
+210 GKTQS

-229 EDRLDREQAKPNFD
+229 EARLEREQAKPNFD
-243 AMVDPD
+243 EIVDPA
-249 ITKRLG
+249 ITRRLG
-255 QIKMELGGKGG
+255 QIKRELGGKGG
-266 KGAGGKGG
+266 GKGG
-274 GGRAARPDLT
+274 GGKSPRPDLT
-284 EAEIEDLKAEFAM
+284 DADIEDLKAEFEM
-297 LQEEFEAQ
+297 LEEEFEAQ
-305 MAASEDSMFEGVWDF
+305 MEAADASIFEIAGDF
-320 SKSDDVRKK
+320 GKGEDVRRK
-329 ADQAIAK
+329 ADQTIAR
-336 SLKSFVQSVLSNLD
+336 SLQSFVQSVLSDLGI
-350 TNDGYQFR
+350 NDGYRFR

-383 EAEKED
+383 DAEETGNSD
-389 NTALAAELAEE
+389 LAAELIEQ
-400 RLAFREGM
+400 RRAFREGM

-416 DALDDDDE
+416 QALDDGEDFD
-424 FNMEDMMKLSGF
+424 MQDMMKLSGF
-436 DGAKGGKGNKG
+436 EGEKGSKGGKGGKG
-447 GKGSKGERK
+447 GKNVSK
-456 APKQSPRDQ
+456 APKKSPRDQ

-471 AYDRKFTDELLP
+471 AFDRKFTDELLP
-483 EGGSEGRAEMVIDRS
+483 EGGAEGRAEMVIDRS
-498 GGPGNIQISVSGAD
+498 GGAGNILISVSGAD
-512 GPESIQFSDGA
+512 GPESIQFTDGA

-561 DTPSIR
+561 DTLSIR
-567 ELAGVSEED
+567 ELAGVSEDD

-600 IEFSEDDPASMMN
+600 IEFTEDDPTSMMN

-626 QAIRFA
+626 QAIRSA

-650 IAAFDITR
+650 IATFDITR
-658 QRAWLMAR
+658 QRSWLLAR

-672 EGIALMFMG
+672 EGVAMMFMG
-681 GGTGEGWKV
+681 GGTDEGWKV
-690 DLRELVTDNSWTP
+690 DLRELVTGNSWTP
-703 EDPAAFQSALE
+703 EDPAAFQNALE
-714 VWEQSILEPLEELAD
+714 AWEQVILEPLEELAD

-745 GDGEKD
+745 GDGEKND
-751 KDVNPMQMMNDMMAR
+751 DIDPMKMMKDMMGR
-766 QQKRSELVD
+766 QQKRTELID
-775 SANEITDDAA
+775 AANEITDDAA
-785 GALSLLLP
+785 SSLSLLLP

-801 LSYGLAAVPTIG
+801 LFYGLASVPSIG

-845 DYRASLREV
+845 DYRASLREI

-870 GGMFGAMMQFGDKG
+870 GSMFGAMMPFGDKG
-884 DEGDAQKM
+884 EEGDGKRM
-892 QEQFELKQNL
+892 QEQFELQQNL
-902 QKQIDRLRSERKD
+902 QKQIDRLRAERKD
-915 LHQKTREQLKGL
+915 LHQKTREQLKGF
-927 LDQDQITRGGLQ
+927 LDPTQITRGGLQ

>member
-1 MCDILSHIRVHL
+1 
-13 SFTSEGIARPMNRI
+13 MNQ
-27 FATVLLFTTMASGQF
+27 FVASVLLLTTMASGQF

-56 FRALTEQLG
+56 FRTLTEQLG

-77 HDAYV
+77 HDTYV

-91 DFSDFVE
+91 DFADFVE
-98 EDDNDGKYQWASA
+98 DDDDDGKYQWSSA
-111 DPELATSFRS
+111 DPELAASFRT

-134 EAEDDLFDLAYAY
+134 EAEDELFSLAYSY

-152 RLQLEDVRGRR
+152 RMQLEDVRGRR

-184 SIEAQDLLVFSD
+184 SIEAQDLLLFSD
-196 LDITEVMELAAAQH
+196 IEITAAMNTAAAQH
-210 GKTQT
+210 GKTQS

-229 EDRLDREQAKPNFD
+229 EARLEREHAKPNFD
-243 AMVDPD
+243 EIVDPA
-249 ITKRLG
+249 ITRRLG
-255 QIKMELGGKGG
+255 QIKRELGGKGG
-266 KGAGGKGG
+266 GKGG
-274 GGRAARPDLT
+274 GGKSPRPDLT
-284 EAEIEDLKAEFAM
+284 DADIEDLKAEFEM
-297 LQEEFEAQ
+297 LEEEFEAQ
-305 MAASEDSMFEGVWDF
+305 MEAADASIFEIAGDF
-320 SKSDDVRKK
+320 GKGEDVRRK
-329 ADQAIAK
+329 ADQTIAR
-336 SLKSFVQSVLSNLD
+336 SLQSFVQSVLSELGI
-350 TNDGYQFR
+350 NDGYRFR

-383 EAEKED
+383 DAEETGNSD
-389 NTALAAELAEE
+389 LAAELIEQ
-400 RLAFREGM
+400 RRAFREGM

-416 DALDDDDE
+416 QALDDGEDFD
-424 FNMEDMMKLSGF
+424 MQDMMKLSGF
-436 DGAKGGKGNKG
+436 EGEKGSKGGKGGKG
-447 GKGSKGERK
+447 GKNVSK
-456 APKQSPRDQ
+456 APKKSPRDQ

-471 AYDRKFTDELLP
+471 AFDRKFTDELLP
-483 EGGSEGRAEMVIDRS
+483 EGGAEGRAEMVIDRS
-498 GGPGNIQISVSGAD
+498 GGAGNILISVSGAD
-512 GPESIQFSDGA
+512 GPESIQFTDGA

-543 GMDIAG
+543 GMDIAV
-549 EMFGSRGVLLPL
+549 EMFVSRVVLLPL
-561 DTPSIR
+561 DTLSIR
-567 ELAGVSEED
+567 ELAGVSEDD

-600 IEFSEDDPASMMN
+600 IEFTEDDPTSMMN

-626 QAIRFA
+626 QAIRSA

-650 IAAFDITR
+650 IATFDITR
-658 QRAWLMAR
+658 QRSWLLAR

-672 EGIALMFMG
+672 EGVAMMFMG
-681 GGTGEGWKV
+681 GGTDEGWKV
-690 DLRELVTDNSWTP
+690 DLRELVTGNSWTP
-703 EDPAAFQSALE
+703 EDPAAFQNALE
-714 VWEQSILEPLEELAD
+714 AWEQVILEPLEELAD

-745 GDGEKD
+745 GDGEKND
-751 KDVNPMQMMNDMMAR
+751 DIDPMKMMKDMMGR
-766 QQKRSELVD
+766 QQKRTELID
-775 SANEITDDAA
+775 AANEITDDAA
-785 GALSLLLP
+785 SSLSLLLP

-801 LSYGLAAVPTIG
+801 LFYGLASVPSIG

-870 GGMFGAMMQFGDKG
+870 GSMFGAMMPFGDKG
-884 DEGDAQKM
+884 EEGDGKRM
-892 QEQFELKQNL
+892 QEQFELQQNL
-902 QKQIDRLRSERKD
+902 QKQIDRLRAERKD
-915 LHQKTREQLKGL
+915 LHQKTREQLKGF
-927 LDQDQITRGGLQ
+927 LDPTQITRGGLQ

>member
-1 MCDILSHIRVHL
+1 
-13 SFTSEGIARPMNRI
+13 MNQ
-27 FATVLLFTTMASGQF
+27 FLASVLLLTTMASGQF

-56 FRALTEQLG
+56 FRTLTEQLG

-77 HDAYV
+77 HDTYV

-91 DFSDFVE
+91 DFADFVE
-98 EDDNDGKYQWASA
+98 DDDDDGKYQWSSA
-111 DPELATSFRS
+111 DPELAASFRT

-134 EAEDDLFDLAYAY
+134 EAEDELFSLAYSY

-152 RLQLEDVRGRR
+152 RMQLEDVRGRR

-184 SIEAQDLLVFSD
+184 SIEAQDLLLFSD
-196 LDITEVMELAAAQH
+196 IEITEAMNIAAAQH
-210 GKTQT
+210 GKTQ
-215 SAIRTYRKERLDAI
+215 SDAIRTYRKERLDAI
-229 EDRLDREQAKPNFD
+229 EARLEREQAKPNFD
-243 AMVDPD
+243 EIVDPA
-249 ITKRLG
+249 ITRRLG
-255 QIKMELGGKGG
+255 QIKRELGGKGG
-266 KGAGGKGG
+266 GKGG
-274 GGRAARPDLT
+274 GGKSPRPELT
-284 EAEIEDLKAEFAM
+284 DADIEDLKAEFEM
-297 LQEEFEAQ
+297 LEEEFEAQ
-305 MAASEDSMFEGVWDF
+305 MEAADASIFEIAGDF
-320 SKSDDVRKK
+320 GKGEDVRRK
-329 ADQAIAK
+329 ADQTIAR
-336 SLKSFVQSVLSNLD
+336 SLQSFVQSVLSDLGI
-350 TNDGYQFR
+350 NDGYRFR

-383 EAEKED
+383 DAEETGNSD
-389 NTALAAELAEE
+389 LAAELIEQ
-400 RLAFREGM
+400 RRAFREGM

-416 DALDDDDE
+416 QALDDGEDFD
-424 FNMEDMMKLSGF
+424 MQDMMKLSGF
-436 DGAKGGKGNKG
+436 EGEKGSKGGKG
-447 GKGSKGERK
+447 GKNASK
-456 APKQSPRDQ
+456 APKKSPRDQ

-471 AYDRKFTDELLP
+471 AFDRKFTDELLP
-483 EGGSEGRAEMVIDRS
+483 EGGAEGRAEMVIDRS
-498 GGPGNIQISVSGAD
+498 GGAGNILISVSGAD
-512 GPESIQFSDGA
+512 GPESIQFTDGA

-561 DTPSIR
+561 DTLSIR
-567 ELAGVSEED
+567 ELAGVSEDD

-600 IEFSEDDPASMMN
+600 IEFTEDDPTSMMN

-626 QAIRFA
+626 QAIRSA

-650 IAAFDITR
+650 IATFDITR
-658 QRAWLMAR
+658 QRSWLLAR

-672 EGIALMFMG
+672 EGVAMMFMG
-681 GGTGEGWKV
+681 GGTDEGWKV
-690 DLRELVTDNSWTP
+690 DLRELVTGNSWTP
-703 EDPAAFQSALE
+703 EDPAAFQNALE
-714 VWEQSILEPLEELAD
+714 AWEQVILEPLEELAD

-745 GDGEKD
+745 GDGEKND
-751 KDVNPMQMMNDMMAR
+751 DIDPMKMMKDMMGR
-766 QQKRSELVD
+766 QQKRTELID
-775 SANEITDDAA
+775 AANEITDDAA
-785 GALSLLLP
+785 SSLSLLLP

-801 LSYGLAAVPTIG
+801 LFYGLASVPSIG

-870 GGMFGAMMQFGDKG
+870 GSMFGAMMPFGDKG
-884 DEGDAQKM
+884 EEGDGKRM
-892 QEQFELKQNL
+892 QEQFELQQNL
-902 QKQIDRLRSERKD
+902 QKQIDRLRAERKD
-915 LHQKTREQLKGL
+915 LHQKTREQLKGF
-927 LDQDQITRGGLQ
+927 LDPTQITRGGLQ

>member
-1 MCDILSHIRVHL
+1 
-13 SFTSEGIARPMNRI
+13 MNQ
-27 FATVLLFTTMASGQF
+27 FVASVLLLTTMASGQF

-56 FRALTEQLG
+56 FRTLTEQLG

-77 HDAYV
+77 HDTYV

-91 DFSDFVE
+91 DFADFVE
-98 EDDNDGKYQWASA
+98 DDDDDGKYQWSSA
-111 DPELATSFRS
+111 DPELAASFRT

-134 EAEDDLFDLAYAY
+134 EAEDELFSLAYSY

-152 RLQLEDVRGRR
+152 RMQLEDVRGRR

-184 SIEAQDLLVFSD
+184 SIEAQDLLLFSD
-196 LDITEVMELAAAQH
+196 IEITEAMNTAAAQH
-210 GKTQT
+210 GKTQS

-229 EDRLDREQAKPNFD
+229 EARLEREQAKPNFD
-243 AMVDPD
+243 EIVDPA
-249 ITKRLG
+249 ITRRLG
-255 QIKMELGGKGG
+255 QIKRELGGKGG
-266 KGAGGKGG
+266 GKGG
-274 GGRAARPDLT
+274 GGKSPRPDLT
-284 EAEIEDLKAEFAM
+284 DADIEDLKAEFEM
-297 LQEEFEAQ
+297 LEEEFEAQ
-305 MAASEDSMFEGVWDF
+305 MEAADASIFEIAGDF
-320 SKSDDVRKK
+320 GKGEDVRRK
-329 ADQAIAK
+329 ADQTIAR
-336 SLKSFVQSVLSNLD
+336 SLQSFVQSVLSDLGI
-350 TNDGYQFR
+350 NDGYRFR

-383 EAEKED
+383 DAEETGNSD
-389 NTALAAELAEE
+389 LAAELIEQ
-400 RLAFREGM
+400 RRAFREGM

-416 DALDDDDE
+416 QALDDGEDFD
-424 FNMEDMMKLSGF
+424 MQDMMKLSGF
-436 DGAKGGKGNKG
+436 EGEKGSKGGKGGKG
-447 GKGSKGERK
+447 GKNASK
-456 APKQSPRDQ
+456 APKKSPRDQ

-471 AYDRKFTDELLP
+471 AFDRKFTDELLP
-483 EGGSEGRAEMVIDRS
+483 EGGAEGRAEMVIDRS
-498 GGPGNIQISVSGAD
+498 GGAGNILISVSGAD
-512 GPESIQFSDGA
+512 GPESIQFTDGA

-561 DTPSIR
+561 DTLSIR
-567 ELAGVSEED
+567 ELAGVSEDD

-600 IEFSEDDPASMMN
+600 IEFTEDDPTSMMN

-626 QAIRFA
+626 QAIRSA

-650 IAAFDITR
+650 IATFDITR
-658 QRAWLMAR
+658 QRSWLLAR

-672 EGIALMFMG
+672 EGVAMMFMG
-681 GGTGEGWKV
+681 GGTDEGWKV
-690 DLRELVTDNSWTP
+690 DLRELVTGNSWTP
-703 EDPAAFQSALE
+703 EDPAAFQNALE
-714 VWEQSILEPLEELAD
+714 AWEQVILEPLEELAD

-745 GDGEKD
+745 GDGEKND
-751 KDVNPMQMMNDMMAR
+751 DIDPMKMMKDMMDR
-766 QQKRSELVD
+766 QQKRTELID
-775 SANEITDDAA
+775 AANEITDDAA
-785 GALSLLLP
+785 SSLSLLLP

-801 LSYGLAAVPTIG
+801 LSYGLASVPSIG

-870 GGMFGAMMQFGDKG
+870 GSMFGAMMPFGDKG
-884 DEGDAQKM
+884 EEGDGKRM
-892 QEQFELKQNL
+892 QEQFELQQNL
-902 QKQIDRLRSERKD
+902 QKQIDRLRAERKD
-915 LHQKTREQLKGL
+915 LHQKTREQLKGF
-927 LDQDQITRGGLQ
+927 LDPTQITRGGLQ

>member
-1 MCDILSHIRVHL
+1 
-13 SFTSEGIARPMNRI
+13 MNQ
-27 FATVLLFTTMASGQF
+27 FVASVLLLTTMASGQF

-56 FRALTEQLG
+56 FRTLTEQLG

-77 HDAYV
+77 HDTYV

-91 DFSDFVE
+91 DFADFVE
-98 EDDNDGKYQWASA
+98 DDDDDGKYQWSSA
-111 DPELATSFRS
+111 DPELAASFRT

-134 EAEDDLFDLAYAY
+134 EAEDELFSLAYSY

-152 RLQLEDVRGRR
+152 RMQLEDVRGRR

-184 SIEAQDLLVFSD
+184 SIEAQDLLLFSD
-196 LDITEVMELAAAQH
+196 IEITEAMNTAAAQH
-210 GKTQT
+210 GKTQS

-229 EDRLDREQAKPNFD
+229 EARLEREQAKPNFD
-243 AMVDPD
+243 EIVDPA
-249 ITKRLG
+249 ITRRLG
-255 QIKMELGGKGG
+255 QIKRELGGKGG
-266 KGAGGKGG
+266 GKGG
-274 GGRAARPDLT
+274 GGKSPRPELT
-284 EAEIEDLKAEFAM
+284 DADIEDLKAEFEM
-297 LQEEFEAQ
+297 LEEEFEAQ
-305 MAASEDSMFEGVWDF
+305 MEAADASIFEIAGDF
-320 SKSDDVRKK
+320 GKGEDVRRK
-329 ADQAIAK
+329 ADQTIAR
-336 SLKSFVQSVLSNLD
+336 SLQSFVQSVLSDLGI
-350 TNDGYQFR
+350 NDGYRFR

-383 EAEKED
+383 DAEETGNSD
-389 NTALAAELAEE
+389 LAAELIEQ
-400 RLAFREGM
+400 RRAFREGM

-416 DALDDDDE
+416 QALDDGEDFD
-424 FNMEDMMKLSGF
+424 MQDMMKLSGF
-436 DGAKGGKGNKG
+436 EGEKGSKGGKGGKG
-447 GKGSKGERK
+447 GKNASK
-456 APKQSPRDQ
+456 APKKSPRDQ

-471 AYDRKFTDELLP
+471 AFDRKFTDELLP
-483 EGGSEGRAEMVIDRS
+483 EGGAEGRAEMVIDRS
-498 GGPGNIQISVSGAD
+498 GGAGNILISVSGAD
-512 GPESIQFSDGA
+512 GPESIQFTDGA

-561 DTPSIR
+561 DTLSIR
-567 ELAGVSEED
+567 ELAGVSEDD

-600 IEFSEDDPASMMN
+600 IEFTEDDPTSMMN

-626 QAIRFA
+626 QAIRSA

-650 IAAFDITR
+650 IATFDITR
-658 QRAWLMAR
+658 QRSWLLAR

-672 EGIALMFMG
+672 EGVAMMFMG
-681 GGTGEGWKV
+681 GGTDEGWKV
-690 DLRELVTDNSWTP
+690 DLRELVTGNSWTP
-703 EDPAAFQSALE
+703 EDPAAFQNALE
-714 VWEQSILEPLEELAD
+714 AWEQVILEPLEELAN

-745 GDGEKD
+745 GDGEKND
-751 KDVNPMQMMNDMMAR
+751 DIDPMKMMKDMMGR
-766 QQKRSELVD
+766 QQKRTELID
-775 SANEITDDAA
+775 AANEITDDAA
-785 GALSLLLP
+785 SSLSLLLP

-801 LSYGLAAVPTIG
+801 LFYGLASVPSIG

-870 GGMFGAMMQFGDKG
+870 GSMFGAMMPFGDKG
-884 DEGDAQKM
+884 EEGDGKRM
-892 QEQFELKQNL
+892 QEQFELQQNL
-902 QKQIDRLRSERKD
+902 QKQIDRLRAERKD
-915 LHQKTREQLKGL
+915 LHQKTREQLKGF
-927 LDQDQITRGGLQ
+927 LDPTQITRGGLQ

>member
-1 MCDILSHIRVHL
+1 
-13 SFTSEGIARPMNRI
+13 MNQ
-27 FATVLLFTTMASGQF
+27 FVASVLLLTTMASGQF

-56 FRALTEQLG
+56 FRTLTEQLG

-77 HDAYV
+77 HDTYV

-91 DFSDFVE
+91 DFADFVE
-98 EDDNDGKYQWASA
+98 DDDDDGKYQWSSA
-111 DPELATSFRS
+111 DPELAASFRT

-134 EAEDDLFDLAYAY
+134 EAEDELFSLAYSY

-152 RLQLEDVRGRR
+152 RMQLEDVRGRR

-184 SIEAQDLLVFSD
+184 SIEAQDLLLFSD
-196 LDITEVMELAAAQH
+196 IEITEAMNTAAAQH
-210 GKTQT
+210 GKTQS

-229 EDRLDREQAKPNFD
+229 EARLEREQAKPNFD
-243 AMVDPD
+243 EIVDPA
-249 ITKRLG
+249 ITRRLG
-255 QIKMELGGKGG
+255 QIKRELGGKGG
-266 KGAGGKGG
+266 GKGG
-274 GGRAARPDLT
+274 GGKSPRPELT
-284 EAEIEDLKAEFAM
+284 DADIEDLKAEFEM
-297 LQEEFEAQ
+297 LEEEFEAQ
-305 MAASEDSMFEGVWDF
+305 MEAADASIFEIAGDF
-320 SKSDDVRKK
+320 GKGEDVRRK
-329 ADQAIAK
+329 ADQTIAR
-336 SLKSFVQSVLSNLD
+336 SLQSFVQSVLSDLGI
-350 TNDGYQFR
+350 NDGYRFR

-383 EAEKED
+383 DAEETGNSD
-389 NTALAAELAEE
+389 LAAELIEQ
-400 RLAFREGM
+400 RRAFREGM

-416 DALDDDDE
+416 QALDDGEDFD
-424 FNMEDMMKLSGF
+424 MQDMMKLSGF
-436 DGAKGGKGNKG
+436 EGEKGSKGSKGGKG
-447 GKGSKGERK
+447 GKNASK
-456 APKQSPRDQ
+456 APKKSPRDQ

-471 AYDRKFTDELLP
+471 AFDRKFTDELLP
-483 EGGSEGRAEMVIDRS
+483 EGGAEGRAEMVIDRS
-498 GGPGNIQISVSGAD
+498 GGAGNILISVSGAD
-512 GPESIQFSDGA
+512 GPESIQFTDGA

-561 DTPSIR
+561 DTLSIR
-567 ELAGVSEED
+567 ELAGVSEDD

-600 IEFSEDDPASMMN
+600 IEFTEDDPTSMMN

-626 QAIRFA
+626 QAIRSA

-650 IAAFDITR
+650 IATFDITR
-658 QRAWLMAR
+658 QRSWLLAR

-672 EGIALMFMG
+672 EGVAMMFMG
-681 GGTGEGWKV
+681 GGTDEGWKV
-690 DLRELVTDNSWTP
+690 DLRELVTGNSWTP
-703 EDPAAFQSALE
+703 EDPAAFQNALE
-714 VWEQSILEPLEELAD
+714 AWEQVILEPLEELAD

-745 GDGEKD
+745 GDGEKND
-751 KDVNPMQMMNDMMAR
+751 DIDPMKMMKDMMGR
-766 QQKRSELVD
+766 QQKRTELID
-775 SANEITDDAA
+775 AANEITDDAA
-785 GALSLLLP
+785 SSLSLLLP

-801 LSYGLAAVPTIG
+801 LFYGLASVPSIG

-870 GGMFGAMMQFGDKG
+870 GSMFGAMMPFGDKG
-884 DEGDAQKM
+884 EEGDGKRM
-892 QEQFELKQNL
+892 QEQFELQQNL
-902 QKQIDRLRSERKD
+902 QKQIDRLRAERKD
-915 LHQKTREQLKGL
+915 LHQKTREQLKGF
-927 LDQDQITRGGLQ
+927 LDPTQITRGGLQ

>member
-1 MCDILSHIRVHL
+1 
-13 SFTSEGIARPMNRI
+13 MNQ
-27 FATVLLFTTMASGQF
+27 FVASVLLLTTMASGQF

-56 FRALTEQLG
+56 FRTLTEQLG

-77 HDAYV
+77 HDTYV

-91 DFSDFVE
+91 DFADFVE
-98 EDDNDGKYQWASA
+98 DDDDDGKYQWSSA
-111 DPELATSFRS
+111 DPELAASFRT

-134 EAEDDLFDLAYAY
+134 EAEDELFSLAYSY

-152 RLQLEDVRGRR
+152 RMQLEDVRGRR

-184 SIEAQDLLVFSD
+184 SIEAQDLLLFSD
-196 LDITEVMELAAAQH
+196 IEITEAMNTAAAQH

-229 EDRLDREQAKPNFD
+229 EARLEREQAKPNFD
-243 AMVDPD
+243 EIVDPA
-249 ITKRLG
+249 ITRRLG
-255 QIKMELGGKGG
+255 QIKRELGGKGG
-266 KGAGGKGG
+266 GKGG
-274 GGRAARPDLT
+274 GGKSPRPELT
-284 EAEIEDLKAEFAM
+284 DADIEDLKAEFEM
-297 LQEEFEAQ
+297 LEEEFEAQ
-305 MAASEDSMFEGVWDF
+305 MEAADASIFEIAGDF
-320 SKSDDVRKK
+320 GKGEDVRRK
-329 ADQAIAK
+329 ADQTIAR
-336 SLKSFVQSVLSNLD
+336 SLQSFVQSVLSDLGI
-350 TNDGYQFR
+350 NDGYRFR

-383 EAEKED
+383 DAEETGNSD
-389 NTALAAELAEE
+389 LAAELIEQ
-400 RLAFREGM
+400 RRAFREGM

-416 DALDDDDE
+416 QALDDGEDFD
-424 FNMEDMMKLSGF
+424 MQDMMKLSGF
-436 DGAKGGKGNKG
+436 EGEKGSKGGKGGKG
-447 GKGSKGERK
+447 GKNASK
-456 APKQSPRDQ
+456 APKKSPRDQ

-471 AYDRKFTDELLP
+471 AFDRKFTDELLP
-483 EGGSEGRAEMVIDRS
+483 EGGAEGRAEMVIDRS
-498 GGPGNIQISVSGAD
+498 GGAGNILISVSGAD
-512 GPESIQFSDGA
+512 GPESIQFTDGA

-561 DTPSIR
+561 DTLSIR
-567 ELAGVSEED
+567 ELAGVSEDD

-600 IEFSEDDPASMMN
+600 IEFTEDDPTSMMN

-626 QAIRFA
+626 QAIRSA

-650 IAAFDITR
+650 IATFDITR
-658 QRAWLMAR
+658 QRSWLLAR

-672 EGIALMFMG
+672 EGVAMMFMG
-681 GGTGEGWKV
+681 GGTDEGWKV
-690 DLRELVTDNSWTP
+690 DLRELVTGNSWTP
-703 EDPAAFQSALE
+703 EDPAAFQNALE
-714 VWEQSILEPLEELAD
+714 AWEQVILEPLEELAD

-745 GDGEKD
+745 GDGEKND
-751 KDVNPMQMMNDMMAR
+751 DIDPMKMMKDMMGR
-766 QQKRSELVD
+766 QQKRTELID
-775 SANEITDDAA
+775 AANEITDDAA
-785 GALSLLLP
+785 SSLSLLLP

-801 LSYGLAAVPTIG
+801 LFYGLASVPSIG

-870 GGMFGAMMQFGDKG
+870 GSMFGAMMPFGDKG
-884 DEGDAQKM
+884 EEGDGKRM
-892 QEQFELKQNL
+892 QEQFELQQNL
-902 QKQIDRLRSERKD
+902 QKQIDRLRAERKD
-915 LHQKTREQLKGL
+915 LHQKTREQLKGF
-927 LDQDQITRGGLQ
+927 LDPTQITRGGLQ

>member
-1 MCDILSHIRVHL
+1 
-13 SFTSEGIARPMNRI
+13 MNQ
-27 FATVLLFTTMASGQF
+27 FVASVLLLTTMASGQF

-56 FRALTEQLG
+56 FRTLTEQLG
-65 LSQAQVNGLLPA
+65 LSQAQVNGLLQA
-77 HDAYV
+77 HDTYV

-91 DFSDFVE
+91 DFADFVE
-98 EDDNDGKYQWASA
+98 DDDDDGKYQWSSA
-111 DPELATSFRS
+111 DPELAASFRT

-134 EAEDDLFDLAYAY
+134 EAEDELFSLAYSY

-152 RLQLEDVRGRR
+152 RMQLEDVRGRR

-184 SIEAQDLLVFSD
+184 SIEAQDLLLFSD
-196 LDITEVMELAAAQH
+196 IEVTEAMNTAAAQH
-210 GKTQT
+210 GKTQS

-229 EDRLDREQAKPNFD
+229 EARLEREQAKPNFD
-243 AMVDPD
+243 EIVDPA
-249 ITKRLG
+249 ITRRLG
-255 QIKMELGGKGG
+255 QIKRELGGKGG
-266 KGAGGKGG
+266 GKGG
-274 GGRAARPDLT
+274 GGKSPRPDLT
-284 EAEIEDLKAEFAM
+284 DADIEDLKAEFEM
-297 LQEEFEAQ
+297 LEDEFEAQ
-305 MAASEDSMFEGVWDF
+305 MEAADASIFEIAGDF
-320 SKSDDVRKK
+320 GKGEDVRRK
-329 ADQAIAK
+329 ADQTIAR
-336 SLKSFVQSVLSNLD
+336 SLQSFVQRVLSDLGV
-350 TNDGYQFR
+350 NDGYRFR

-383 EAEKED
+383 DAEETGNSD
-389 NTALAAELAEE
+389 LAAELIEQ

-416 DALDDDDE
+416 QALDDGEDFD
-424 FNMEDMMKLSGF
+424 MQDMMKLSGF
-436 DGAKGGKGNKG
+436 EGEKGSKGGKG
-447 GKGSKGERK
+447 GKNASK
-456 APKQSPRDQ
+456 APKKSPRDQ

-471 AYDRKFTDELLP
+471 AFDRKCTDDLLP
-483 EGGSEGRAEMVIDRS
+483 EGGTEGRAEMVIDRS
-498 GGPGNIQISVSGAD
+498 GGAGNILISVSGAD
-512 GPESIQFSDGA
+512 GPESIQFTDGA

-561 DTPSIR
+561 DTLSIR
-567 ELAGVSEED
+567 ELAGVSQDD

-600 IEFSEDDPASMMN
+600 IEFTEDDPTSMMN

-626 QAIRFA
+626 QAIRSA

-650 IAAFDITR
+650 IATFDITR
-658 QRAWLMAR
+658 QRSWLLAR

-672 EGIALMFMG
+672 EGVAMMFMG
-681 GGTGEGWKV
+681 GGTDEGWKV
-690 DLRELVTDNSWTP
+690 DLRDLVTGNSWTP
-703 EDPAAFQSALE
+703 EDPAAFQNALE
-714 VWEQSILEPLEELAD
+714 AWEQVILEPLEELAD

-745 GDGEKD
+745 GDGEKND
-751 KDVNPMQMMNDMMAR
+751 DIDPMKMMKDMMGR
-766 QQKRSELVD
+766 QQKRTELID
-775 SANEITDDAA
+775 AANEITDDAA
-785 GALSLLLP
+785 SSLSLLLP

-801 LSYGLAAVPTIG
+801 LFYGLASVPSIG

-870 GGMFGAMMQFGDKG
+870 GSMFGAMMPFGDKG
-884 DEGDAQKM
+884 EEGDGKRM
-892 QEQFELKQNL
+892 QEQFELQQNL
-902 QKQIDRLRSERKD
+902 QKQIDRLRAERKD
-915 LHQKTREQLKGL
+915 LHQKTREQLKGF
-927 LDQDQITRGGLQ
+927 LDPTQITRGGLQ

>member
-1 MCDILSHIRVHL
+1 
-13 SFTSEGIARPMNRI
+13 MNQ
-27 FATVLLFTTMASGQF
+27 FVASVLLLTTMASGQF

-56 FRALTEQLG
+56 FRTLTEQLG

-77 HDAYV
+77 HDTYV

-91 DFSDFVE
+91 DFADFVE
-98 EDDNDGKYQWASA
+98 DDDDDGKYQWSSA
-111 DPELATSFRS
+111 DPELAASFRT

-134 EAEDDLFDLAYAY
+134 EAEDELFSLAYSY

-152 RLQLEDVRGRR
+152 RMQLEDVRGRR

-184 SIEAQDLLVFSD
+184 SIEAQDLLLFSD
-196 LDITEVMELAAAQH
+196 IEITEAMNIAAAQH
-210 GKTQT
+210 GKTQS

-229 EDRLDREQAKPNFD
+229 EARLEREQAKPNFD
-243 AMVDPD
+243 EIVDPV
-249 ITKRLG
+249 ITRRLG
-255 QIKMELGGKGG
+255 QIKRELGGKGG
-266 KGAGGKGG
+266 GKGG
-274 GGRAARPDLT
+274 GGKSPRPVLT
-284 EAEIEDLKAEFAM
+284 DADIEDLKAEFEM
-297 LQEEFEAQ
+297 LEEEFEAQ
-305 MAASEDSMFEGVWDF
+305 MEAADASIFEIAGDF
-320 SKSDDVRKK
+320 GKGEDVRRK
-329 ADQAIAK
+329 ADQTIAR
-336 SLKSFVQSVLSNLD
+336 SLQSFVQRVLSDLGV
-350 TNDGYQFR
+350 NDGYRFR

-383 EAEKED
+383 DAEETGNSD
-389 NTALAAELAEE
+389 LAAELIEQ

-416 DALDDDDE
+416 QALDDGEDFD
-424 FNMEDMMKLSGF
+424 MQDMMKLSGF
-436 DGAKGGKGNKG
+436 EGEKGSKGGKG
-447 GKGSKGERK
+447 GKNASK
-456 APKQSPRDQ
+456 APKKSPRDQ

-471 AYDRKFTDELLP
+471 AFDRKFTDELLP
-483 EGGSEGRAEMVIDRS
+483 EGGAEGRAEMVIDRS
-498 GGPGNIQISVSGAD
+498 GGAGNILISVSGAD
-512 GPESIQFSDGA
+512 GPESIQFTDGA

-561 DTPSIR
+561 DTLSIR
-567 ELAGVSEED
+567 ELAGVSEDD

-600 IEFSEDDPASMMN
+600 IEFTEDDPTSMMN

-626 QAIRFA
+626 QAIRSA

-650 IAAFDITR
+650 IATFDITR
-658 QRAWLMAR
+658 QRSWLLAR

-672 EGIALMFMG
+672 EGVAMMFMG
-681 GGTGEGWKV
+681 GGTDEGWKV
-690 DLRELVTDNSWTP
+690 DLRELVTGNSWTP
-703 EDPAAFQSALE
+703 EDPAAFQNALE
-714 VWEQSILEPLEELAD
+714 AWEQVILEPLEELAD

-745 GDGEKD
+745 GDGEKND
-751 KDVNPMQMMNDMMAR
+751 DIDPMKMMKDMMGR
-766 QQKRSELVD
+766 QQKRTELID
-775 SANEITDDAA
+775 AANEITDDAA
-785 GALSLLLP
+785 SSLSLLLP

-801 LSYGLAAVPTIG
+801 LFYGLASVPSIG

-870 GGMFGAMMQFGDKG
+870 GSMFGAMMPFGDKG
-884 DEGDAQKM
+884 EEGDGKRM
-892 QEQFELKQNL
+892 QEQFELQQNL
-902 QKQIDRLRSERKD
+902 QKQIDRLRAERKD
-915 LHQKTREQLKGL
+915 LHQKTREQLKGF
-927 LDQDQITRGGLQ
+927 LDPTQITRGGLQ

>member
-1 MCDILSHIRVHL
+1 
-13 SFTSEGIARPMNRI
+13 MNRI
-27 FATVLLFTTMASGQF
+27 VATVLLFSTMASGQF

-98 EDDNDGKYQWASA
+98 KDDNDEKYQWASA
-111 DPELATSFRS
+111 DPELAASFRN

-134 EAEDDLFDLAYAY
+134 EAEDELFDLAYAY

-184 SIEAQDLLVFSD
+184 SIEAQDLMVFSD
-196 LDITEVMELAAAQH
+196 LDITEAMALAAAQH
-210 GKTQT
+210 GKAQT
-215 SAIRTYRKERLDAI
+215 NAIRTYRRDRLDAI
-229 EDRLDREQAKPNFD
+229 QERLDREQAKPNFD
-243 AMVDPD
+243 SIVDPA

-255 QIKMELGGKGG
+255 QIKRELGGKGG
-266 KGAGGKGG
+266 GKGRGGKGG
-274 GGRAARPDLT
+274 GSRAARPDLS
-284 EAEIEDLKAEFAM
+284 EDEIEDLKAEFAM
-297 LQEEFEAQ
+297 LQQEFEAQ
-305 MAASEDSMFEGVWDF
+305 MAASESMFEEVWDF

-329 ADQAIAK
+329 AEEAIAR
-336 SLKSFVQSVLSNLD
+336 SLKSFVQSVLSSLD
-350 TNDGYQFR
+350 TNDGYRFR

-383 EAEKED
+383 DAEKEE
-389 NTALAAELAEE
+389 NTVLAAELTEE

-416 DALDDDDE
+416 SALDDDEE
-424 FNMEDMMKLSGF
+424 FNMQDMLKLNGF
-436 DGAKGGKGNKG
+436 EEAKGGKGGKG
-447 GKGSKGERK
+447 GKSGKGDVRK
-456 APKQSPRDQ
+456 SQKSPRDQ

-483 EGGSEGRAEMVIDRS
+483 NGGTKGRAEMVIDRS
-498 GGPGNIQISVSGAD
+498 GGAGNVLISVSGAD

-529 GQEYEVPMDGPMAI
+529 GQEYELPMDGPMAI

-567 ELAGVSEED
+567 ELAGVPEED

-600 IEFSEDDPASMMN
+600 IEFSEDDPMSMMN
-613 MMADSENRRRERN
+613 MMADSENRRRKRN
-626 QAIRFA
+626 QAIRSA
-632 DELLFST
+632 DELLFRT
-639 LSALFPERASA
+639 LSALFPERSTA
-650 IAAFDITR
+650 IETFDITR
-658 QRAWLMAR
+658 QREWLMAR

-672 EGIALMFMG
+672 EGIAMMFMG
-681 GGTGEGWKV
+681 SGSGEGWKV
-690 DLRELVTDNSWTP
+690 DLRALATENSWTP
-703 EDPAAFQSALE
+703 EDPNAFRNALE
-714 VWEQSILEPLEELAD
+714 AWERSILSPLEELAD
-729 HRESGMSMTD
+729 HRESGMSVTD

-745 GDGEKD
+745 GEGKTDN
-751 KDVNPMQMMNDMMAR
+751 DVDPMQMMNDMMAR
-766 QQKRSELVD
+766 QKKRSELID
-775 SANEITDDAA
+775 TANEITDDAA
-785 GALSLLLP
+785 GSLSLLLP
-793 LDESDAFD
+793 LDESEAFD
-801 LSYGLAAVPTIG
+801 LSYGLSSVPTIG

-823 EKALTLDSLRMEQRE
+823 EKALSLDSLRMEQRE
-838 ALAGLAA
+838 TLAGLAA

-859 GMHRRMPNIDM
+859 GMHRRMPDIDM

-884 DEGDAQKM
+884 KDADSQKM
-892 QEQFELKQNL
+892 QEQFELQQNL
-902 QKQIDRLRSERKD
+902 QKQIDRLRDERKD

>member
-1 MCDILSHIRVHL
+1 MPRI
-13 SFTSEGIARPMNRI
+13 TSI
-27 FATVLLFTTMASGQF
+27 VLLFTSMSSAQF
-42 WGNDGFPEVMNWDR
+42 WGNDGFPQVMNWDR
-56 FRALTEQLG
+56 FRVLTEQLG
-65 LSQAQVNGLLPA
+65 LTQAQVNGLIPA
-77 HDAYV
+77 HDTYV
-82 KAFREIIED
+82 KTFREIVED
-91 DFSDFVE
+91 DYADFQ
-98 EDDNDGKYQWASA
+98 EDSESDGKFQWASN
-111 DPELATSFRS
+111 DPELAAEFRT
-121 RRSKYRNLCDELE
+121 RRSAYRNLCDELAD
-134 EAEDDLFDLAYAY
+134 AEQELFDLAYAY
-147 LTESQ
+147 LTENQ
-152 RLQLEDVRGRR
+152 RLQLEDVRRRR

-196 LDITEVMELAAAQH
+196 LDITEVMELSAAQH

-249 ITKRLG
+249 ITQRLG
-255 QIKMELGGKGG
+255 QIKRELGGKGG
-266 KGAGGKGG
+266 GGKGG

-329 ADQAIAK
+329 ADQAIAR

-389 NTALAAELAEE
+389 NTALAAQLTEE
-400 RLAFREGM
+400 RLAFRVGM

-436 DGAKGGKGNKG
+436 DGGKGDKGNKG
-447 GKGSKGERK
+447 GKGSKGDRK
-456 APKQSPRDQ
+456 SPKQSPRDQ

-498 GGPGNIQISVSGAD
+498 GGAGNILISVSGAD

-567 ELAGVSEED
+567 ELAGVSKED

-588 LSCADNLPEREI
+588 LSCADNLPEREV
-600 IEFSEDDPASMMN
+600 IEFSDDDPESMMN
-613 MMADSENRRRERN
+613 MFAEGETRRRGRN
-626 QAIRFA
+626 QSIRAA
-632 DELLFST
+632 DELLFGT
-639 LSALFPERASA
+639 LKALFPEQAPN
-650 IAAFDITR
+650 IEAFDITR
-658 QRAWLMAR
+658 QREWFLAR

-672 EGIALMFMG
+672 EGIAMMFMG
-681 GGTGEGWKV
+681 GGGGEGWKV
-690 DLRELVTDNSWTP
+690 DLRQLATDNTWNP
-703 EDPAAFQSALE
+703 EDPIAFSNALRA
-714 VWEQSILEPLEELAD
+714 WERDMLDPLRGLAE

-739 MIGMSM
+739 MMGLGMA
-745 GDGEKD
+745 GENKRGKVSD
-751 KDVNPMQMMNDMMAR
+751 RDPMQMMNDMMSR
-766 QQKRSELVD
+766 QEKQGELTD
-775 SANEITDDAA
+775 DANEITDDAA
-785 GALSLLLP
+785 DALSMLLP
-793 LDESDAFD
+793 MDESEAFD
-801 LSYGLAAVPTIG
+801 LAYGLAAVPSIG
-813 RDPDLLDPAF
+813 RDPDQLDAAF
-823 EKALTLDSLRMEQRE
+823 NKALELESLRMEQRE
-838 ALAGLAA
+838 SLAGLAA
-845 DYRASLREV
+845 DYRSSLREV

-859 GMHRRMPNIDM
+859 GMHRRMPDVDM
-870 GGMFGAMMQFGDKG
+870 GGMFGAMMAFGDDGDKG
-884 DEGDAQKM
+884 DAEKLR
-892 QEQFELKQNL
+892 EQYEQQQSL
-902 QKQIDRLRSERKD
+902 QKQIDRLRAERKD
-915 LHQKTREQLKGL
+915 LHQKIREQLKGI
-927 LDQDQITRGGLQ
+927 LDQDQIARGGLQ

>member
-1 MCDILSHIRVHL
+1 
-13 SFTSEGIARPMNRI
+13 MNQ
-27 FATVLLFTTMASGQF
+27 FVASVLLLTTMASGQF

-56 FRALTEQLG
+56 FRTLTEQLG

-77 HDAYV
+77 HDTYV

-91 DFSDFVE
+91 DFADFVE
-98 EDDNDGKYQWASA
+98 DDDDDGKYQWSSA
-111 DPELATSFRS
+111 DPELAASFRT

-134 EAEDDLFDLAYAY
+134 EAEDELFSLAYSY

-152 RLQLEDVRGRR
+152 RMQLEDVRGRR

-184 SIEAQDLLVFSD
+184 SIEAQDLLLFSD
-196 LDITEVMELAAAQH
+196 IEVTEAMNTAAAQH
-210 GKTQT
+210 GKTQS

-229 EDRLDREQAKPNFD
+229 EARLEREQAKPNFD
-243 AMVDPD
+243 EIVDPA
-249 ITKRLG
+249 ITRRLG
-255 QIKMELGGKGG
+255 QIKRELGGKGG
-266 KGAGGKGG
+266 GKGG
-274 GGRAARPDLT
+274 GGKSPRPDLT
-284 EAEIEDLKAEFAM
+284 DADIEDLKAEFEM
-297 LQEEFEAQ
+297 LEEEFEAQ
-305 MAASEDSMFEGVWDF
+305 MEAADASIFEIAGDF
-320 SKSDDVRKK
+320 GKGEDVRRK
-329 ADQAIAK
+329 ADQTIAR
-336 SLKSFVQSVLSNLD
+336 SLQSFVQSVLSDLGI
-350 TNDGYQFR
+350 NDGYRFR

-383 EAEKED
+383 DAEETGNSD
-389 NTALAAELAEE
+389 LAAELIEQ
-400 RLAFREGM
+400 RRAFREGM

-416 DALDDDDE
+416 QALDDGEDFD
-424 FNMEDMMKLSGF
+424 MQDMMKLSGF
-436 DGAKGGKGNKG
+436 EGEKGSKGGKGGKG
-447 GKGSKGERK
+447 GKNASK
-456 APKQSPRDQ
+456 APKKSPRDQ

-471 AYDRKFTDELLP
+471 AFDRKFTDELLP
-483 EGGSEGRAEMVIDRS
+483 EGGAEGRAEMVIDRS
-498 GGPGNIQISVSGAD
+498 GGAGNILISVSGAD
-512 GPESIQFSDGA
+512 GPESIQFTDGA

-561 DTPSIR
+561 DTLSIR
-567 ELAGVSEED
+567 ELAGVSEDD

-600 IEFSEDDPASMMN
+600 IEFTEDDPTSMMN

-626 QAIRFA
+626 QAIRSA

-650 IAAFDITR
+650 IATFDITR
-658 QRAWLMAR
+658 QRSWLLAR

-672 EGIALMFMG
+672 EGVAMMFMG
-681 GGTGEGWKV
+681 GGTDEGWKV
-690 DLRELVTDNSWTP
+690 DLRELVTGNSWTP
-703 EDPAAFQSALE
+703 EDPAAFQNALE
-714 VWEQSILEPLEELAD
+714 AWEQVILEPLEELAD

-745 GDGEKD
+745 GDGEKND
-751 KDVNPMQMMNDMMAR
+751 DIDPMKMMKDMMGR
-766 QQKRSELVD
+766 QQKRTELID
-775 SANEITDDAA
+775 AANEITDDAA
-785 GALSLLLP
+785 SSLSLLLP

-801 LSYGLAAVPTIG
+801 LFYGLASVPSIG

-870 GGMFGAMMQFGDKG
+870 GSMFGAMMPFGDKG
-884 DEGDAQKM
+884 EEGDGKRM
-892 QEQFELKQNL
+892 QEQFELQQNL
-902 QKQIDRLRSERKD
+902 QKQIDRLRAERKD
-915 LHQKTREQLKGL
+915 LHQKTREQLKGF
-927 LDQDQITRGGLQ
+927 LDPTQITRGGLQ

>member
-1 MCDILSHIRVHL
+1 
-13 SFTSEGIARPMNRI
+13 MNRI
-27 FATVLLFTTMASGQF
+27 VATVLLFTTMASGQF

-91 DFSDFVE
+91 DFADFVE

-111 DPELATSFRS
+111 DSELAASFRS

-134 EAEDDLFDLAYAY
+134 EAEDELFDLAYAY

-196 LDITEVMELAAAQH
+196 LDITEAMELAAAQH

-215 SAIRTYRKERLDAI
+215 NAIRTYRRERLDAI
-229 EDRLDREQAKPNFD
+229 QDRLDREQAKPNFD
-243 AMVDPD
+243 AMVDPA
-249 ITKRLG
+249 ITERLG
-255 QIKMELGGKGG
+255 QIKRELGGKGG
-266 KGAGGKGG
+266 KGGGKGG
-274 GGRAARPDLT
+274 GGKGGGSRAARPDLS
-284 EAEIEDLKAEFAM
+284 EEEIEDLKAEFAM

-305 MAASEDSMFEGVWDF
+305 MAASEESMFEGVWDF

-329 ADQAIAK
+329 ADQAIAR

-350 TNDGYQFR
+350 TDDGYRFR

-389 NTALAAELAEE
+389 NTALAAELTEE
-400 RLAFREGM
+400 RLGFREGM

-424 FNMEDMMKLSGF
+424 FDMQDMLKLSGF
-436 DGAKGGKGNKG
+436 EEDSGGKGGKGGKAGKG
-447 GKGSKGERK
+447 GKGSKSEPQK
-456 APKQSPRDQ
+456 SPRDQ

-483 EGGSEGRAEMVIDRS
+483 EGGAEGRAEMVIDRS
-498 GGPGNIQISVSGAD
+498 GGAGNILISISGAD

-600 IEFSEDDPASMMN
+600 IEFSEDDPMSMMN

-626 QAIRFA
+626 QAIRSA

-639 LSALFPERASA
+639 LSALFPERSSA
-650 IAAFDITR
+650 ISTFDITR
-658 QRAWLMAR
+658 QREWLMAR

-681 GGTGEGWKV
+681 SGSGEGWKV
-690 DLRELVTDNSWTP
+690 DLRALATENNWTP
-703 EDPAAFQSALE
+703 EDPTAFRTALE
-714 VWEQSILEPLEELAD
+714 AWEQSILAPLEELAD

-745 GDGEKD
+745 GGSESDED
-751 KDVNPMQMMNDMMAR
+751 IDPMQMMNDMMAR
-766 QQKRSELVD
+766 QQKRSELID
-775 SANEITDDAA
+775 TANEITDDAA

-801 LSYGLAAVPTIG
+801 LAYGLAAVPTIG

-859 GMHRRMPNIDM
+859 GMHRRMPDIDM
-870 GGMFGAMMQFGDKG
+870 GGMFGAMMAFGDTA
-884 DEGDAQKM
+884 DQGDAQQM
-892 QEQFELKQNL
+892 QEQFELQQNL

-960 MGGPGF
+960 MGGPGL